1 MSDSPKPLSDTLE
14 HPLQARLLASAS
26 DRSTAGLI
34 DRAQLCE
41 RQGRTQEARALYE
54 QALSQLRTPEDASI
68 AASLLRWIGIT
79 YSVELNLDAAF
90 DCLEAALAVAEAHG
104 DEAAVGHAVNV
115 QGLLN
120 YKLGRLDEAERLYL
134 KARESAR
141 RAGEAKL
148 AAMTSQN
155 LGVIANIRGELEQ
168 ALWHY
173 EASLA
178 DYRALGLTKYICITL
193 NNLGMLYTRME
204 RWETAERAY
213 EEAIPLSQEI
223 GDVSVRVM
231 LEVNFAILW
240 LARKEFTK
248 ARQACDR
255 AAAIAEQTQHNEA
268 LGEVQKCYGVIFRE
282 TGDFAAA
289 EAAFRRAVELA
300 ERRQDLLLSAEV
312 AREFAE
318 LYRLQGR
325 NRDTLQ
331 SLNRA
336 HRLFTQLHARPDL
349 ADIDR
354 QTTRLESDFLDV
366 VRRWGESIESKDH
379 YTQGHC
385 ERVAD
390 LACGLAAEA
399 GLDQKSLFWFRIGAL
414 LHDVGKLMIPPEIL
428 NKPGRLTAEEWAM
441 IKKHPVWGVEML
453 ADIDFPWD
461 VRPIVESHHERWD
474 GGGYPHGLK
483 GEDIPLTAR
492 ILCIADVYDA
502 LTSERSY
509 KKAVSHEQALDMMRS
524 DVGGQFDPQLFPLF
538 EAVARKNGPPR
549 RSSGPF
555 ESPTDQLPAAPVPE
569 VQGELDDLTGVL
581 VRRAFLDAANST
593 LVRRRP
599 NDPASALLVIDVD
612 HFKLVNDTYGH
623 LQGDDVLKS
632 VVALLKRGVRG
643 GDVIGRYAGDEFVV
657 LLPRTTIET
666 AREVADRLRQSVE
679 RERIALRGSPSETVS
694 VTLSIGVASA
704 EQSDHVEAVFA
715 SADRALYDA
724 KRAGRNSVAVA
735 GTSSEAAQP
744 QLNLNRFVGR
754 VEELK
759 RLVRMLDTAFRGE
772 PRVVAVVGEAGVGKS
787 TLLRQLLPEVRLRG
801 GSLVMG
807 RALEADVKP
816 PYGPWAE
823 ILSSIKQRVNAPGR
837 VWRELPRLVPALA
850 EGSEPTS
857 QSTGSKYALYEEI
870 VEYVRLAAATCP
882 LVLVLDDMQWADS
895 ATWDT
900 LEHLAPQLD
909 SDHILICLT
918 IRAED
923 KSKDVMDRRRRLSRD
938 ERFSEM
944 SLQRLTRAELE
955 QWLTAASRGQ
965 ELGRELL
972 PVLYRHTEGNPFLV
986 VQVLRALVEEGDI
999 RYEGERWIWKQTSEL
1014 RLPVAVSDLM
1024 ARRLDR
1030 LSERT
1035 RAILTTAAV
1044 IGRLFDIDLALAA
1057 GAGTEDELLDA
1068 IDEALAAA
1076 VLEPSRGDADS
1087 YTFTHTLLLD
1097 AIKETANPRRLKRIH
1112 HAVGEALEQRNSNAI
1127 AELASHFDQAGV
1139 SEKAYR
1145 YAMQAGESA
1154 TSVYAHDEA
1163 AAFFTMAQ
1171 RHAATP
1177 NEKLEAFLGAAK
1189 IAEVSGRYA
1198 DAVELCN
1205 TALAQVA
1212 SDVTP
1217 RERLPLEILHQRV
1230 QSLLGKPLT
1239 QTLEAYQGLLK
1250 QAEEMQLDKERV
1262 SLLTMLSTTYGNL
1275 GDPMTAQRLA
1285 RESADL
1291 AERIGER
1298 RLLAQA
1304 LNRVG
1309 WTLFELGSEEAIVFY
1324 RRAQEICSELDDRH
1338 GYVRSQIS
1346 IGVSYSKMGNS
1357 AAAIEAF
1364 RSAVELGL
1372 QAGAPDWAGVG
1383 ALNLGVLFMWSGR
1396 FDEARQR
1403 FEEARKLFIKL
1414 KNELH
1419 RVATVYNMGHL
1430 ARDSGDPTRA
1440 LELYEEAASSARRV
1454 GQLDMEIGAIAGA
1467 GLAGLD
1473 LNRRDYAYT
1482 AARNAETMVGERF
1495 DWWFQNR
1502 ELVEALSVRVALELG
1517 RREEAEQRFRTA
1529 LAHTEPR
1536 DARCAAWIA
1545 AECAPALIA
1554 AGADIWDFVKRFSQ
1568 LAEDMGYTSLATRFR
1583 SLLARHDRSSGER
1596 RALGA

>member
-14 HPLQARLLASAS
+14 HPLQARLLASAT
-26 DRSTAGLI
+26 DRSTTALI
-34 DRAQLCE
+34 DRAQLAE

-54 QALSQLRTPEDASI
+54 QALSQLRAPDEAPI

-79 YSVELNLDAAF
+79 YGVELNLDAAF
-90 DCLEAALAVAEAHG
+90 DCLEAALAVAEALG

-120 YKLGRLDEAERLYL
+120 YRMGRLDEAERLYL

-178 DYRALGLTKYICITL
+178 DYRALGLTKYMCITL

-213 EEAIPLSQEI
+213 QEAIPLSQQI
-223 GDVSVRVM
+223 GDVGVRVI

-240 LARKEFTK
+240 IARKEFKK

-255 AAAIAEQTQHNEA
+255 ALAIAEETQHTEA
-268 LGEVQKCYGVIFRE
+268 LGEVQKCFGVIFRE
-282 TGDFAAA
+282 TGDFSAA
-289 EAAFRRAVELA
+289 EEAFRRAVELA
-300 ERRQDLLLSAEV
+300 DSRQDLLLSAEI

-390 LACGLAAEA
+390 LACGLAQEA
-399 GLDQKSLFWFRIGAL
+399 GLDHKSLFWFRIGAL

-428 NKPGRLTAEEWAM
+428 NKPGRLTAEEWVM

-474 GGGYPHGLK
+474 GAGYPHGLK
-483 GEDIPLTAR
+483 AEEIPLTAR

-509 KKAVSHEQALDMMRS
+509 KKPVSHEQALDMMRS
-524 DVGGQFDPQLFPLF
+524 DVGHQFDPQLFPLF
-538 EAVARKNGPPR
+538 ETVVRKAGPLR
-549 RSSGPF
+549 RASGMF
-555 ESPTDQLPAAPVPE
+555 ETTEPLAAAPPPE
-569 VQGELDDLTGVL
+569 LPGDLDDLTAVL
-581 VRRAFLDAANST
+581 IRRAFLDAANSA
-593 LVRRRP
+593 LVRRRA
-599 NDPASALLVIDVD
+599 NDPAAALLVIDVD

-623 LQGDDVLKS
+623 LQGDDVLKA

-657 LLPRTTIET
+657 LLPRTSIDT
-666 AREVADRLRQSVE
+666 AREVADRLRTAVE
-679 RERIALRGSPSETVS
+679 RERIALRGNPSETVS
-694 VTLSIGVASA
+694 VTLSIGVATA
-704 EQSDHVEAVFA
+704 EHADHVEAVFA
-715 SADRALYDA
+715 AADRALYEA
-724 KRAGRNSVAVA
+724 KRAGRNAVAVA
-735 GTSSEAAQP
+735 GSAAETSQP

-759 RLVRMLDTAFRGE
+759 RLVRMLDTSFRGE

-823 ILSSIKQRVNAPGR
+823 ILSSIRQRVNAPGR

-850 EGSEPTS
+850 DGAEPAP
-857 QSTGSKYALYEEI
+857 QNAGSKYALYEEI

-909 SDHILICLT
+909 ADHILICLT

-938 ERFSEM
+938 ERFSEL

-986 VQVLRALVEEGDI
+986 VQVLRALVEEGEI
-999 RYEGERWIWKQTSEL
+999 RYEGERWVWKQTSEL

-1035 RAILTTAAV
+1035 RSILTTAAV
-1044 IGRLFDIDLALAA
+1044 IGRMFDIDLALAA
-1057 GAGTEDELLDA
+1057 GSGTEDELLDA

-1076 VLEPSRGDADS
+1076 VLEPARADADS

-1097 AIKETANPRRLKRIH
+1097 AIKNTANPRRLKRIH
-1112 HAVGEALEQRNSNAI
+1112 HSVGEALEQRNSNAI
-1127 AELASHFDQAGV
+1127 AELAAHFDQAGV
-1139 SEKAYR
+1139 SDKAYR
-1145 YAMQAGESA
+1145 YAMRAGENA
-1154 TSVYAHDEA
+1154 MSVYAHDEA

-1177 NEKLEAFLGAAK
+1177 QERLDAYLGAAK
-1189 IAEVSGRYA
+1189 VAEVSGRYA
-1198 DAVELCN
+1198 EAVELCKG
-1205 TALAQVA
+1205 ALSALRD
-1212 SDVTP
+1212 DVSP
-1217 RERLPLEILHQRV
+1217 RERLPLEILYERV
-1230 QSLLGKPLT
+1230 QAFLGKPLT
-1239 QTLEAYQGLLK
+1239 QTLEAYQALLK
-1250 QAEEMQLDKERV
+1250 QAEEMGLQKERV
-1262 SLLTMLSTTYGNL
+1262 SLLTMLSTTYGSL
-1275 GDPMTAQRLA
+1275 GDPATAQRLA
-1285 RESADL
+1285 RESADM

-1298 RLLAQA
+1298 LLHAHA
-1304 LNRVG
+1304 LMRVG
-1309 WTLFELGSEEAIVFY
+1309 WTLFELGSEESIVFY
-1324 RRAQEICSELDDRH
+1324 RRAQEICSEMDDRH
-1338 GYVRSQIS
+1338 GYVRCQIS
-1346 IGVSYSKMGNS
+1346 IGVSYSKVGNTT
-1357 AAAIEAF
+1357 AAIEAF

-1396 FDEARQR
+1396 FEEARQR

-1430 ARDSGDPTRA
+1430 ARESGDPTRA
-1440 LELYEEAASSARRV
+1440 LELYEEAASSARRL

-1502 ELVEALSVRVALELG
+1502 ELVEALSVRVAMELG
-1517 RREEAEQRFRTA
+1517 RRDEAEQRFRTA

-1536 DARCAAWIA
+1536 DARCAAWLA
-1545 AECAPALIA
+1545 AECAPSLIA
-1554 AGADIWDFVKRFSQ
+1554 AGADVWDFVRRFSQ
-1568 LAEDMGYTSLATRFR
+1568 RADDMGYTALATRFR
-1583 SLLARHDRSSGER
+1583 SLLARSGRTSGER
-1596 RALGA
+1596 RAMGA

>member
-14 HPLQARLLASAS
+14 HPLQSRLLGAAT
-26 DRSTAGLI
+26 STAALI
-34 DRAQLCE
+34 DRAQLAE

-54 QALSQLRTPEDASI
+54 QALSQLRSPEEAPI

-79 YSVELNLDAAF
+79 HGVELNLDAAF
-90 DCLEAALAVAEAHG
+90 DCLEAALAVAEALG

-120 YKLGRLDEAERLYL
+120 YRMGRLDEAERLYL

-178 DYRALGLTKYICITL
+178 DYRALGLAKYICITL

-213 EEAIPLSQEI
+213 EEAIPLSQQI
-223 GDVSVRVM
+223 GDVSVRVI

-240 LARKEFTK
+240 IAKKEFSK

-255 AAAIAEQTQHNEA
+255 AFAIAEETQHTEA
-268 LGEVQKCYGVIFRE
+268 IGEIQKCYGVILRE
-282 TGDFAAA
+282 TGDFSAA
-289 EAAFRRAVELA
+289 EEAFRKAVELA
-300 ERRQDLLLSAEV
+300 DARQDLLLSAEI
-312 AREFAE
+312 AREMAE

-390 LACGLAAEA
+390 LACALAAEA

-428 NKPGRLTAEEWAM
+428 NKPGRLTAEEWVM

-474 GGGYPHGLK
+474 GAGYPHGLK
-483 GEDIPLTAR
+483 GEEIPRTAR

-524 DVGGQFDPQLFPLF
+524 DVGHQFDPELFPLF
-538 EAVARKNGPPR
+538 ETVMNRIGPIR
-549 RSSGPF
+549 RAG
-555 ESPTDQLPAAPVPE
+555 VPE
-569 VQGELDDLTGVL
+569 PPSAEPIATPTAEVAGELDDLTGVL
-581 VRRAFLDAANST
+581 VRRAFLDAANNT
-593 LVRRRP
+593 LLRRRA

-623 LQGDDVLKS
+623 LQGDDVLKA

-657 LLPRTTIET
+657 LLPRTTMDT
-666 AREVADRLRQSVE
+666 AREVADRLRGAVE
-679 RERIALRGSPSETVS
+679 RERIPLRGTPSETVS
-694 VTLSIGVASA
+694 VTLSIGVATA
-704 EQSDHVEAVFA
+704 EHADHVEAVFA
-715 SADRALYDA
+715 AADRALYEA
-724 KRAGRNSVAVA
+724 KRAGRNAVA
-735 GTSSEAAQP
+735 LAGTATEASQP

-837 VWRELPRLVPALA
+837 VWRELPRLVPALSD
-850 EGSEPTS
+850 GSEPRPES
-857 QSTGSKYALYEEI
+857 VGSKYALYEEI

-900 LEHLAPQLD
+900 LEHLVPQLD
-909 SDHILICLT
+909 QDHILICLT

-938 ERFSEM
+938 ERFSEI

-955 QWLTAASRGQ
+955 QWLAAASRGQ

-986 VQVLRALVEEGDI
+986 VQVLRALVEEGEI
-999 RYEGERWIWKQTSEL
+999 RYEGERWVWKQTSEL

-1035 RAILTTAAV
+1035 RNILTTAAV
-1044 IGRLFDIDLALAA
+1044 IGRVFDIDLALAA
-1057 GAGTEDELLDA
+1057 GAGTEDELLDV
-1068 IDEALAAA
+1068 IDEAVAAA
-1076 VLEPSRGDADS
+1076 VLEPSRADADS
-1087 YTFTHTLLLD
+1087 YSFTHTLLLD
-1097 AIKETANPRRLKRIH
+1097 AIKNTANPRRLKRIH
-1112 HAVGEALEQRNSNAI
+1112 HSVGEALEKRSSNAI
-1127 AELASHFDQAGV
+1127 AELADHFDQAGV
-1139 SEKAYR
+1139 SDKAYR

-1163 AAFFTMAQ
+1163 AGFFTMAL
-1171 RHAATP
+1171 RHAATSP
-1177 NEKLEAFLGAAK
+1177 ERLHAYLGAAK
-1189 IAEVSGRYA
+1189 VAEVSNRYA
-1198 DAVELCN
+1198 DAQDLCK
-1205 TALAQVA
+1205 TALASVMD
-1212 SDVTP
+1212 DVTP
-1217 RERLPLEILHQRV
+1217 KEKLPLLIQYERV
-1230 QSLLGKPLT
+1230 QALLGKPTT

-1250 QAEEMQLDKERV
+1250 QAEEMDMQKERV
-1262 SLLTMLSTTYGNL
+1262 TLLTMLSNTYGSL
-1275 GDPMTAQRLA
+1275 GDPATAQRLA
-1285 RESADL
+1285 RESAEM

-1298 RLLAQA
+1298 SLHAHALMRL
-1304 LNRVG
+1304 G

-1324 RRAQEICSELDDRH
+1324 RRAQEICSEIDDRH
-1338 GYVRSQIS
+1338 GYVRCQIS
-1346 IGVSYSKMGNS
+1346 IGVAYSKVGNM
-1357 AAAIEAF
+1357 AAAIDAF

-1372 QAGAPDWAGVG
+1372 QVGAPDWAGVA

-1430 ARDSGDPTRA
+1430 ARETGDPTRA
-1440 LELYEEAASSARRV
+1440 LELYEEAASSARRL
-1454 GQLDMEIGAIAGA
+1454 GQLDMEIGALAGA

-1482 AARNAETMVGERF
+1482 AARNAETMIGERF

-1502 ELVEALSVRVALELG
+1502 ELVEALSIRVALELG
-1517 RREEAEQRFRTA
+1517 RRDEAEQRFRTA

-1536 DARCAAWIA
+1536 DARCASWLA
-1545 AECAPALIA
+1545 AECAPSLTA
-1554 AGADIWDFVKRFSQ
+1554 AGADVWDFVRRFS
-1568 LAEDMGYTSLATRFR
+1568 ARADDMGYTALATRFR
-1583 SLLARHDRSSGER
+1583 SLLARHGRSSGPR
-1596 RALGA
+1596 RAMGA

>member
-14 HPLQARLLASAS
+14 HPLQSRLLSAAT
-26 DRSTAGLI
+26 STAALI
-34 DRAQLCE
+34 DRAQLAE

-54 QALSQLRTPEDASI
+54 QALTQLRTPEEAPI

-79 YSVELNLDAAF
+79 HSVELNLDAAF
-90 DCLEAALAVAEAHG
+90 DCLEAALAVAEALG

-120 YKLGRLDEAERLYL
+120 YKMGRLDEAERLYL

-223 GDVSVRVM
+223 GDVGVRVI

-240 LARKEFTK
+240 IARKEFPK

-255 AAAIAEQTQHNEA
+255 AFAIAEETQHTEA
-268 LGEVQKCYGVIFRE
+268 IGEVQKCYGVIFRE
-282 TGDFAAA
+282 TGDFSAA
-289 EAAFRRAVELA
+289 EDAFRNAVNLA
-300 ERRQDLLLSAEV
+300 DTRQDLLLSAEI
-312 AREFAE
+312 ARELAE

-390 LACGLAAEA
+390 LACALAAEA

-428 NKPGRLTAEEWAM
+428 NKPGRLTTEEWVM

-474 GGGYPHGLK
+474 GTGYPHGLK
-483 GEDIPLTAR
+483 GEDIPRTAR

-524 DVGGQFDPQLFPLF
+524 DVGGQFDPELFPLF
-538 EAVARKNGPPR
+538 ETVMSRLGPIR
-549 RSSGPF
+549 RGLREPASAEQITPPAPAEVSG
-555 ESPTDQLPAAPVPE
+555 EM
-569 VQGELDDLTGVL
+569 DDLTGVL
-581 VRRAFLDAANST
+581 VRRAFLDAANNT
-593 LVRRRP
+593 LIRRRTT
-599 NDPASALLVIDVD
+599 DPASALLVIDVD

-623 LQGDDVLKS
+623 LQGDDVLKA
-632 VVALLKRGVRG
+632 VVSLLKRGVRN
-643 GDVIGRYAGDEFVV
+643 GDVLGRYAGDEFVV
-657 LLPRTTIET
+657 LLPRTTMDT
-666 AREVADRLRQSVE
+666 AREVADRLRVAVE
-679 RERIALRGSPSETVS
+679 RERVPLRGTPSETVS
-694 VTLSIGVASA
+694 VTLSIGVATA
-704 EQSDHVEAVFA
+704 EHADHIEAVFA
-715 SADRALYDA
+715 AADRALYEA
-724 KRAGRNSVAVA
+724 KRAGRNAVA
-735 GTSSEAAQP
+735 LAGTATEASQP

-823 ILSSIKQRVNAPGR
+823 ILSAIKQRVNAPGR
-837 VWRELPRLVPALA
+837 VWRELPRLVPALSD
-850 EGSEPTS
+850 GSEPRPES
-857 QSTGSKYALYEEI
+857 VGSKYALYEEI

-900 LEHLAPQLD
+900 LEHLVPQLD
-909 SDHILICLT
+909 QDHILICLT

-938 ERFSEM
+938 ERFGEI
-944 SLQRLTRAELE
+944 SLPRLTRAELE
-955 QWLTAASRGQ
+955 QWLAAASRGQ

-986 VQVLRALVEEGDI
+986 VQVLRALVEEGEI

-1035 RAILTTAAV
+1035 RNILTTAAV

-1057 GAGTEDELLDA
+1057 GAGTEDELLDV
-1068 IDEALAAA
+1068 IDEAVAAA
-1076 VLEPSRGDADS
+1076 VLEPSRSDADS
-1087 YTFTHTLLLD
+1087 YAFTHTLLLD
-1097 AIKETANPRRLKRIH
+1097 AIKNTANPRRLKRIH
-1112 HAVGEALEQRNSNAI
+1112 HSVGEALENRNSNAI
-1127 AELASHFDQAGV
+1127 AELAGHFDQAGV
-1139 SEKAYR
+1139 SDKAYR
-1145 YAMQAGESA
+1145 YAMQAGASA
-1154 TSVYAHDEA
+1154 TNVYAHDEA

-1171 RHAATP
+1171 RNAATAR
-1177 NEKLEAFLGAAK
+1177 ERLDAFIGAAK
-1189 IAEVSGRYA
+1189 VAEVSNRYA
-1198 DAVELCN
+1198 EAMEICK
-1205 TALAQVA
+1205 TALASVQD
-1212 SDVTP
+1212 DVTP
-1217 RERLPLEILHQRV
+1217 KEKLPLLILFERV
-1230 QSLLGKPLT
+1230 QALLGKPLT
-1239 QTLEAYQGLLK
+1239 QTLEAYQSLLK
-1250 QAEEMQLDKERV
+1250 RAEEMDMQKERV

-1275 GDPMTAQRLA
+1275 GDPATAQRLA
-1285 RESADL
+1285 RESAEM

-1298 RLLAQA
+1298 LLHAHALMRL
-1304 LNRVG
+1304 G

-1324 RRAQEICSELDDRH
+1324 RRAQEICSEIDDRH
-1338 GYVRSQIS
+1338 GYVRCQIS
-1346 IGVSYSKMGNS
+1346 IGVSYSKVGNM

-1372 QAGAPDWAGVG
+1372 QAGAPDWAGVA

-1430 ARDSGDPTRA
+1430 ARETGDPTRA
-1440 LELYEEAASSARRV
+1440 LELYEEAASSARRL
-1454 GQLDMEIGAIAGA
+1454 GQLDMEIGALAGA

-1482 AARNAETMVGERF
+1482 AARNAETMVGDRF

-1517 RREEAEQRFRTA
+1517 RRDEAEQRFRTA

-1536 DARCAAWIA
+1536 DARCASWLA

-1554 AGADIWDFVKRFSQ
+1554 AGADVWEFVRRFSNR
-1568 LAEDMGYTSLATRFR
+1568 ADDMGYTAQAARFR
-1583 SLLARHDRSSGER
+1583 SLLARHGRSSGPL
-1596 RALGA
+1596 RAMGA

>member
-1 MSDSPKPLSDTLE
+1 MSDSLKPLSDTLE
-14 HPLQARLLASAS
+14 HPLQTRLLGAAT
-26 DRSTAGLI
+26 STAALI
-34 DRAQLCE
+34 DRAQLAE

-54 QALSQLRTPEDASI
+54 QALSQLRSPEEAPI

-79 YSVELNLDAAF
+79 HSVELNLDAAF
-90 DCLEAALAVAEAHG
+90 DCLEAALAVAEALG

-120 YKLGRLDEAERLYL
+120 YKMGRLEEAERLYL

-193 NNLGMLYTRME
+193 SNLGLLYTRME

-213 EEAIPLSQEI
+213 EEAIPLSHEI
-223 GDVSVRVM
+223 GDVGVRVL
-231 LEVNFAILW
+231 LEVNFAALW
-240 LARKEFTK
+240 IARKEFPK

-255 AAAIAEQTQHNEA
+255 ALAIAEETQHTEG

-282 TGDFAAA
+282 TGDFSAA
-289 EAAFRRAVELA
+289 EDAFRNAVNLA
-300 ERRQDLLLSAEV
+300 DTRQDLLLSAEI
-312 AREFAE
+312 ARELAE

-390 LACGLAAEA
+390 LACALAAEA

-428 NKPGRLTAEEWAM
+428 NKPGRLTTEEWVM

-474 GGGYPHGLK
+474 GTGYPHGLK
-483 GEDIPLTAR
+483 GEDIPRTAR
-492 ILCIADVYDA
+492 ILCVADVYDA

-524 DVGGQFDPQLFPLF
+524 DVGGQFDPELFPLF
-538 EAVARKNGPPR
+538 EAVMSRLGPLR
-549 RSSGPF
+549 RGLSEP
-555 ESPTDQLPAAPVPE
+555 PAASEQLTASASE
-569 VQGELDDLTGVL
+569 VAGEQDDLTGVL
-581 VRRAFLDAANST
+581 VRRAFLDAANNT
-593 LVRRRP
+593 LVRRRAA
-599 NDPASALLVIDVD
+599 DPASALLVIDVD

-623 LQGDDVLKS
+623 LQGDDVLKA
-632 VVALLKRGVRG
+632 VVSLLKRGVRN

-657 LLPRTTIET
+657 LLPRTTMDT
-666 AREVADRLRQSVE
+666 AREVADRLRVAVE
-679 RERIALRGSPSETVS
+679 RERVPLRGSPSETVS
-694 VTLSIGVASA
+694 VTLSIGVATA
-704 EQSDHVEAVFA
+704 EHADHIEAVFA
-715 SADRALYDA
+715 AADRALYEA
-724 KRAGRNSVAVA
+724 KRAGRNAVA
-735 GTSSEAAQP
+735 LAGTATEASQP

-823 ILSSIKQRVNAPGR
+823 ILSNIKQRVNAPGR
-837 VWRELPRLVPALA
+837 VWRELPRLVPALSD
-850 EGSEPTS
+850 GSEPRPENV
-857 QSTGSKYALYEEI
+857 GSKYALYEEI

-900 LEHLAPQLD
+900 LEHLVPQLD
-909 SDHILICLT
+909 QDHILICLT

-938 ERFSEM
+938 ERFGEI

-955 QWLTAASRGQ
+955 QWLAAASRGQ

-986 VQVLRALVEEGDI
+986 VQVLRALVEEGEI

-1035 RAILTTAAV
+1035 RNILTTAAV
-1044 IGRLFDIDLALAA
+1044 IGRVFDIDLALAA
-1057 GAGTEDELLDA
+1057 GAGTEDELLDV
-1068 IDEALAAA
+1068 IDEAVAAA
-1076 VLEPSRGDADS
+1076 VLEPSRSDADS
-1087 YTFTHTLLLD
+1087 YAFTHTLLLD
-1097 AIKETANPRRLKRIH
+1097 AIKNTANPRRLKRIH
-1112 HAVGEALEQRNSNAI
+1112 HSVGDALEKRNSNAI
-1127 AELASHFDQAGV
+1127 AELAAHFDQAGV
-1139 SEKAYR
+1139 SDKAYR
-1145 YAMQAGESA
+1145 YAMQAGQGA

-1171 RHAATP
+1171 RHAATAT
-1177 NEKLEAFLGAAK
+1177 ERLQGYLGAAK
-1189 IAEVSGRYA
+1189 VAEVSGRYA
-1198 DAVELCN
+1198 EAVELCKA
-1205 TALAQVA
+1205 ALASVQ
-1212 SDVTP
+1212 DEVTQK
-1217 RERLPLEILHQRV
+1217 EKLPLLILYERV
-1230 QSLLGKPLT
+1230 QAFLGKPLT
-1239 QTLEAYQGLLK
+1239 QTLEAYQSLLK
-1250 QAEEMQLDKERV
+1250 RAEEMDLQKERV
-1262 SLLTMLSTTYGNL
+1262 SLLTMLSTTYGSL
-1275 GDPMTAQRLA
+1275 GDPATAQRLA
-1285 RESADL
+1285 RESAEM

-1298 RLLAQA
+1298 LLHAHALMRL
-1304 LNRVG
+1304 G

-1324 RRAQEICSELDDRH
+1324 RRAQEICSEIDDRH
-1338 GYVRSQIS
+1338 GYVRCQIS
-1346 IGVSYSKMGNS
+1346 IGVSYSKVGNT
-1357 AAAIEAF
+1357 AAAIDAF

-1372 QAGAPDWAGVG
+1372 QAGAPDWAGVA

-1403 FEEARKLFIKL
+1403 FDEARKLFIKL

-1419 RVATVYNMGHL
+1419 RVATIYNMGHL
-1430 ARDSGDPTRA
+1430 ARESGDPTRA
-1440 LELYEEAASSARRV
+1440 LELYEEAASSARRL
-1454 GQLDMEIGAIAGA
+1454 GQLDMEIGALAGA

-1517 RREEAEQRFRTA
+1517 RRDEAEQRFRTA

-1536 DARCAAWIA
+1536 DARCAAWLA
-1545 AECAPALIA
+1545 AECAPSLIA
-1554 AGADIWDFVKRFSQ
+1554 AGADVWDFVRRFSGR
-1568 LAEDMGYTSLATRFR
+1568 ADDMGYTALATRFR
-1583 SLLARHDRSSGER
+1583 SLLARHGRTSGPL
-1596 RALGA
+1596 RAMGA

>member
-1 MSDSPKPLSDTLE
+1 MSDPANRFSDTLE
-14 HPLQARLLASAS
+14 QPLPSRLLSATT
-26 DRSTAGLI
+26 DRSTGALI
-34 DRAQLCE
+34 DQAQLAE

-54 QALSQLRTPEDASI
+54 QALSQLRSPEEAPI
-68 AASLLRWIGIT
+68 AASLLRWIGLT
-79 YSVELNLDAAF
+79 YSTELNLDAAF
-90 DCLEAALAVAEAHG
+90 DCLEAALAVAEALG

-115 QGLLN
+115 QASVY
-120 YKLGRLDEAERLYL
+120 YKMGRLDEAERLYM

-155 LGVIANIRGELEQ
+155 LGVLANIRGELEQ

-193 NNLGMLYTRME
+193 NNLGLLYTRME

-223 GDVSVRVM
+223 GDVGVRVL
-231 LEVNFAILW
+231 LEVNLAALW
-240 LARKEFTK
+240 LARKDYAN
-248 ARQACDR
+248 ARAACDR
-255 AAAIAEQTQHNEA
+255 ALAIAEETQHTEA
-268 LGEVQKCYGVIFRE
+268 LGEVQKCFGVIFRE
-282 TGDFAAA
+282 TGDFGGA
-289 EAAFRRAVELA
+289 EEAFRIAVDRADE
-300 ERRQDLLLSAEV
+300 RQDLLLSAEI
-312 AREFAE
+312 AREMAE

-354 QTTRLESDFLDV
+354 QMTRLESDFLDV

-390 LACGLAAEA
+390 LACALAAEA

-428 NKPGRLTAEEWAM
+428 NKPGRLTVEEWAM

-474 GGGYPHGLK
+474 GAGYPHGLK
-483 GEDIPLTAR
+483 AEEIPLTAR

-538 EAVARKNGPPR
+538 EANMRRLGPPR
-549 RSSGPF
+549 RTLAS
-555 ESPTDQLPAAPVPE
+555 EPANEHAQVVHAPE
-569 VQGELDDLTGVL
+569 VAGELDDLTGVL
-581 VRRAFLDAANST
+581 VRRAFLEVANSA
-593 LVRRRP
+593 LLRRRP
-599 NDPASALLVIDVD
+599 NDPSAALLVIDVD

-623 LQGDDVLKS
+623 LQGDDVLRA
-632 VVALLKRGVRG
+632 VVGLLKRGVRG
-643 GDVIGRYAGDEFVV
+643 GDVLGRYAGDEFVV
-657 LLPRTTIET
+657 LLPRTPMET
-666 AREVADRLRQSVE
+666 AREVAERLRGSVE
-679 RERIALRGSPSETVS
+679 KERIALRGQATETVS
-694 VTLSIGVASA
+694 VTLSIGVATA
-704 EQSDHVEAVFA
+704 EHADHVEAVFA
-715 SADRALYDA
+715 AADRALYEA
-724 KRAGRNSVAVA
+724 KRAGRNSVAIA
-735 GTSSEAAQP
+735 GASPEAARP

-823 ILSSIKQRVNAPGR
+823 ILGAIMQRVNAPGR
-837 VWRELPRLVPALA
+837 VWRELPRLVPSLA
-850 EGSEPTS
+850 EGTEPAPERA
-857 QSTGSKYALYEEI
+857 GSKYALYEEI

-882 LVLVLDDMQWADS
+882 MVIVLDDMQWADS

-900 LEHLAPQLD
+900 LEHLVPQLD

-938 ERFSEM
+938 ERFGEI

-986 VQVLRALVEEGDI
+986 VQVLRALVEEGEI
-999 RYEGERWIWKQTSEL
+999 RYEGERWTWRQTSEL

-1030 LSERT
+1030 LSEQT
-1035 RAILTTAAV
+1035 RNILTTAAV
-1044 IGRLFDIDLALAA
+1044 IGRTFDIDLAIAA
-1057 GAGTEDELLDA
+1057 GAGGEDELLDA

-1076 VLEPSRGDADS
+1076 VLEPSRSDADHYS
-1087 YTFTHTLLLD
+1087 FAHTLLLD
-1097 AIKETANPRRLKRIH
+1097 AIKDTANPRRLKRIH
-1112 HAVGEALEQRNSNAI
+1112 HSVGEAMEKRGSGAI
-1127 AELASHFDQAGV
+1127 AELAAHFDQAGV
-1139 SEKAYR
+1139 SDKAYR

-1154 TSVYAHDEA
+1154 TSVYAQDEA

-1171 RHAATP
+1171 RHAATAS
-1177 NEKLEAFLGAAK
+1177 ERLEAILGAAK
-1189 IAEVSGRYA
+1189 VAEVSGRYA
-1198 DAVELCN
+1198 DAVELCRS
-1205 TALAQVA
+1205 ALSAVGEEA
-1212 SDVTP
+1212 P
-1217 RERLPLEILHQRV
+1217 IRERIPILILYERV
-1230 QSLLGKPLT
+1230 QAFLGKPLT

-1250 QAEEMQLDKERV
+1250 QSEELGLEKERV
-1262 SLLTMLSTTYGNL
+1262 SLLTMMSLTYGSL
-1275 GDPMTAQRLA
+1275 GDPATAQRLA
-1285 RESADL
+1285 RESAEM
-1291 AERIGER
+1291 AERLGER
-1298 RLLAQA
+1298 RLLAHA
-1304 LNRVG
+1304 LMRVG
-1309 WTLFELGSEEAIVFY
+1309 WTLFEVGSEEAIVFY
-1324 RRAQEICSELDDRH
+1324 RRAQEIFSEMDDRH
-1338 GYVRSQIS
+1338 GYVRCQIN
-1346 IGVSYSKMGNS
+1346 IGISYSKIGKTTG
-1357 AAAIEAF
+1357 AIEAF
-1364 RSAVELGL
+1364 RSAVELGRE
-1372 QAGAPDWAGVG
+1372 AGAPDWAGVS

-1396 FDEARQR
+1396 FDEARER
-1403 FEEARKLFIKL
+1403 FEEARRLFIKL

-1419 RVATVYNMGHL
+1419 RVGTVYNMGHL
-1430 ARDSGDPTRA
+1430 ARESGDPTRA
-1440 LELYEEAASSARRV
+1440 LELYEEAASSARRL
-1454 GQLDMEIGAIAGA
+1454 GQLDMEIGALAGA

-1473 LNRRDYAYT
+1473 LGRRDYAYT
-1482 AARNAETMVGERF
+1482 AARNAETMIGVRF
-1495 DWWFQNR
+1495 DWWFQGR
-1502 ELVEALSVRVALELG
+1502 ELVEALSVRVALELE
-1517 RREEAEQRFRTA
+1517 RKEEAEARFRTA
-1529 LAHTEPR
+1529 VAHTEPR
-1536 DARCAAWIA
+1536 DSRSAAWLV

-1554 AGADIWDFVKRFSQ
+1554 AGADVWDFVTRFSHRADEMAYAG
-1568 LAEDMGYTSLATRFR
+1568 LAGRFR
-1583 SLLARHDRSSGER
+1583 ALFAGNGRGSGPH
-1596 RALGA
+1596 RALSA

>member
-1 MSDSPKPLSDTLE
+1 MSDTPKRFSDTLE
-14 HPLQARLLASAS
+14 HPLATRLLSGAA
-26 DRSTAGLI
+26 DRSTGALI
-34 DRAQLCE
+34 DRAQIAE

-54 QALSQLRTPEDASI
+54 QALVQLRSREEAPI

-79 YSVELNLDAAF
+79 YSTELNLEAAF
-90 DCLEAALAVAEAHG
+90 DCLEAALAVAEALG
-104 DEAAVGHAVNV
+104 DEAAIGHAVNV
-115 QGLLN
+115 QALLF
-120 YKLGRLDEAERLYL
+120 YRMGRLDEAERLYL

-193 NNLGMLYTRME
+193 NNLGLLYTRME

-223 GDVSVRVM
+223 GDVGVRVL
-231 LEVNFAILW
+231 LEVNYAALW
-240 LARKEFTK
+240 IARKEYPK
-248 ARQACDR
+248 ARLACDR
-255 AAAIAEQTQHNEA
+255 ALAISQETQHSEG
-268 LGEVQKCYGVIFRE
+268 LGEVQKCFGVIFRE
-282 TGDFAAA
+282 TGDFGAA
-289 EAAFRRAVELA
+289 EEAFRRAVELA
-300 ERRQDLLLSAEV
+300 EERQDLLLSAEI
-312 AREFAE
+312 ARERAE

-331 SLNRA
+331 CLNRA

-354 QTTRLESDFLDV
+354 QMTRLEGDFLDV

-390 LACGLAAEA
+390 LACALAAEA

-441 IKKHPVWGVEML
+441 IKRHPVWGVEML

-483 GEDIPLTAR
+483 REEIPLTAR

-509 KKAVSHEQALDMMRS
+509 RKPVSHDQALDMMRS
-524 DVGGQFDPQLFPLF
+524 DVGGQFDPSLFPQF
-538 EAVARKNGPPR
+538 EAVMHRLGPPR
-549 RSSGPF
+549 RTLAGASAS
-555 ESPTDQLPAAPVPE
+555 EPASAAHTSEGAV
-569 VQGELDDLTGVL
+569 ELDDLTGVL
-581 VRRAFLDAANST
+581 VRRAFLDVANSA
-593 LVRRRP
+593 LLRRRP
-599 NDPASALLVIDVD
+599 NDPAAALLVIDVD

-623 LQGDDVLKS
+623 LQGDDVLRA
-632 VVALLKRGVRG
+632 VVGLLTGGVRG

-657 LLPRTTIET
+657 LLPRTTMDT
-666 AREVADRLRQSVE
+666 AREVAERLRVSVE
-679 RERIALRGSPSETVS
+679 KERISLRGQPSETVS
-694 VTLSIGVASA
+694 VTLSIGVATA
-704 EQSDHVEAVFA
+704 EHADHIEAVFA
-715 SADRALYDA
+715 AADRALYEA

-735 GTSSEAAQP
+735 GASAETTRP

-759 RLVRMLDTAFRGE
+759 RLVRMLDTSFRGE

-801 GSLVMG
+801 GTLVMG

-823 ILSSIKQRVNAPGR
+823 ILGAMRQRVNAPGR
-837 VWRELPRLVPALA
+837 VWRELPRLVPALGEGNA
-850 EGSEPTS
+850 ELPSERA
-857 QSTGSKYALYEEI
+857 GSKYALYEEI

-882 LVLVLDDMQWADS
+882 LVIVLDDMQWADS

-900 LEHLAPQLD
+900 LEHLVPQLD
-909 SDHILICLT
+909 ADHILICLT

-938 ERFSEM
+938 ERFSEI

-986 VQVLRALVEEGDI
+986 VQVLRALVEEGEI
-999 RYEGERWIWKQTSEL
+999 RYEGERWTWRQTSEL

-1030 LSERT
+1030 LSEQT
-1035 RAILTTAAV
+1035 RNILTTAAV
-1044 IGRLFDIDLALAA
+1044 IGRTFDIDLAIAA
-1057 GAGTEDELLDA
+1057 GAGSEDELLDA
-1068 IDEALAAA
+1068 IDEALASA
-1076 VLEPSRGDADS
+1076 VLEPSRSDADHYS
-1087 YTFTHTLLLD
+1087 FAHTLLLD
-1097 AIKETANPRRLKRIH
+1097 AIKNTANPRRLKRIH
-1112 HAVGEALEQRNSNAI
+1112 HAVGEALEKRSSSAI
-1127 AELASHFDQAGV
+1127 AELAAHFDQAGV
-1139 SEKAYR
+1139 SDKAYR

-1154 TSVYAHDEA
+1154 TSVYAQDEA
-1163 AAFFTMAQ
+1163 SAFFTMAQ

-1177 NEKLEAFLGAAK
+1177 TERLEALFGAAK
-1189 IAEVSGRYA
+1189 VAEVSGRYA
-1198 DAVELCN
+1198 EALELCK
-1205 TALAQVA
+1205 TAMSTAGA
-1212 SDVTP
+1212 ETP
-1217 RERLPLEILHQRV
+1217 SRERLPIQILHERV
-1230 QSLLGKPLT
+1230 QGFLGKPLT
-1239 QTLEAYQGLLK
+1239 QVLEAYQGLLK
-1250 QAEEMQLDKERV
+1250 QAEELGLEKERV
-1262 SLLTMLSTTYGNL
+1262 SLLTMLSLTYGSL
-1275 GDPMTAQRLA
+1275 GDPATAQRLA
-1285 RESADL
+1285 RESAEM
-1291 AERIGER
+1291 AERINDR
-1298 RLLAQA
+1298 RLLAHA
-1304 LNRVG
+1304 LTRLG
-1309 WTLFELGSEEAIVFY
+1309 WTLFEVGSEEAIAYY
-1324 RRAQEICSELDDRH
+1324 RRAQDLFREMDDRH
-1338 GYVRSQIS
+1338 GYVRCQINVG
-1346 IGVSYSKMGNS
+1346 IAYSKVGKT

-1364 RSAVELGL
+1364 RSAVELGRE
-1372 QAGAPDWAGVG
+1372 AGAPDWAGVS
-1383 ALNLGVLFMWSGR
+1383 ALNLGVLFMWSGH
-1396 FDEARQR
+1396 FDEARER
-1403 FEEARKLFIKL
+1403 FEEARKLFVKL
-1414 KNELH
+1414 KNEPH

-1430 ARDSGDPTRA
+1430 ARESGDPTRA
-1440 LELYEEAASSARRV
+1440 LELYEEAASSARRL
-1454 GQLDMEIGAIAGA
+1454 GQLDMEIGALAGA

-1473 LNRRDYAYT
+1473 LGRRDYAYT
-1482 AARNAETMVGERF
+1482 AARNAETMIGERF
-1495 DWWFQNR
+1495 DWWFQGR
-1502 ELVEALSVRVALELG
+1502 EVVEALSIRVAMELG
-1517 RREEAEQRFRTA
+1517 RTAEAEQRFRTA

-1536 DARCAAWIA
+1536 DARSAAWLA
-1545 AECAPALIA
+1545 AECAASLISG
-1554 AGADIWDFVKRFSQ
+1554 GADVWDFVTRFSHRADEMAYGG
-1568 LAEDMGYTSLATRFR
+1568 LAARFR
-1583 SLLARHDRSSGER
+1583 SIVAKRPSGPR
-1596 RALGA
+1596 RASA

>member
-14 HPLQARLLASAS
+14 HPLQSRLLAAAT
-26 DRSTAGLI
+26 STAALI
-34 DRAQLCE
+34 DRAQLAE
-41 RQGRTQEARALYE
+41 RQGRTPEARTLYE
-54 QALSQLRTPEDASI
+54 QALSQLRSPEEAPI

-79 YSVELNLDAAF
+79 YGVELNLDAAF
-90 DCLEAALAVAEAHG
+90 DCLEAALAVAEALG

-120 YKLGRLDEAERLYL
+120 YKMGRLDEAERLYL

-178 DYRALGLTKYICITL
+178 DYRALGLAKYICITL

-213 EEAIPLSQEI
+213 EEAIPLSLQI
-223 GDVSVRVM
+223 GDVGVRII

-240 LARKEFTK
+240 IARKEFAK

-255 AAAIAEQTQHNEA
+255 ALTISEESRHSEAI
-268 LGEVQKCYGVIFRE
+268 GEVQKCYGVIFRE

-289 EAAFRRAVELA
+289 EDAFRNAVELA
-300 ERRQDLLLSAEV
+300 DARQDLLLSAEI
-312 AREFAE
+312 ARELAE

-385 ERVAD
+385 ERVAG
-390 LACGLAAEA
+390 LACALAAEA

-428 NKPGRLTAEEWAM
+428 NKPGRLTAEEWVM
-441 IKKHPVWGVEML
+441 IKRHPVWGVEML

-474 GGGYPHGLK
+474 GAGYPHGLK
-483 GEDIPLTAR
+483 GEDIPRTAR

-524 DVGGQFDPQLFPLF
+524 DVGHQFDPELFPLF
-538 EAVARKNGPPR
+538 EAVMSRMGPPR
-549 RSSGPF
+549 RGLSEPPSA
-555 ESPTDQLPAAPVPE
+555 EHTAPTTPTEVP
-569 VQGELDDLTGVL
+569 GELDDLTGVL
-581 VRRAFLDAANST
+581 IRRAFLDAANTT
-593 LVRRRP
+593 LLRRRSS
-599 NDPASALLVIDVD
+599 DPASALLVIDVD

-623 LQGDDVLKS
+623 LQGDDVLKA
-632 VVALLKRGVRG
+632 VVALLKRGVRA

-657 LLPRTTIET
+657 LLPRTTMDT
-666 AREVADRLRQSVE
+666 AREVADRLRVAVE
-679 RERIALRGSPSETVS
+679 RERVPLRGTPSETVS
-694 VTLSIGVASA
+694 VTLSIGVATA
-704 EQSDHVEAVFA
+704 EHADHIEAVFA
-715 SADRALYDA
+715 AADRALYEA
-724 KRAGRNSVAVA
+724 KRAGRNAVA
-735 GTSSEAAQP
+735 LAGAATEASQP

-759 RLVRMLDTAFRGE
+759 RLVRMLDTSFRGE

-823 ILSSIKQRVNAPGR
+823 ILSAIKQRVNAPGR
-837 VWRELPRLVPALA
+837 VWRELPRLVPALSD
-850 EGSEPTS
+850 GSDPRPENV
-857 QSTGSKYALYEEI
+857 GSKYALYEEI

-900 LEHLAPQLD
+900 LEHLVPQLD
-909 SDHILICLT
+909 QDHILICLT

-938 ERFSEM
+938 ERFSEL

-955 QWLTAASRGQ
+955 QWLAAASRGQ

-986 VQVLRALVEEGDI
+986 VQVLRALVEEGEI
-999 RYEGERWIWKQTSEL
+999 RYEGERWVWKQTSEL

-1030 LSERT
+1030 LSEGT
-1035 RAILTTAAV
+1035 RNILTTAAV
-1044 IGRLFDIDLALAA
+1044 IGRVFDVDLALAA
-1057 GAGTEDELLDA
+1057 GAGTEDELLDV
-1068 IDEALAAA
+1068 IDEAVAAA

-1087 YTFTHTLLLD
+1087 YVFTHTLLLD
-1097 AIKETANPRRLKRIH
+1097 AIKNTANPRRLKRIH
-1112 HAVGEALEQRNSNAI
+1112 HAVGEALEKRNSNAI
-1127 AELASHFDQAGV
+1127 AELADHFDQAAV
-1139 SEKAYR
+1139 SDKAYR
-1145 YAMQAGESA
+1145 YAMQAGAGA
-1154 TSVYAHDEA
+1154 TNVYAHDEA
-1163 AAFFTMAQ
+1163 AAFFTMAL
-1171 RHAATP
+1171 RHAAAP
-1177 NEKLEAFLGAAK
+1177 QQKLDAYVGAVK
-1189 IAEVSGRYA
+1189 VAEISGRYA
-1198 DAVELCN
+1198 DGVELCKG
-1205 TALAQVA
+1205 ALNAVGQEL
-1212 SDVTP
+1212 SDK
-1217 RERLPLEILHQRV
+1217 EMLPLLILHERAQAF
-1230 QSLLGKPLT
+1230 LGKPLT
-1239 QTLEAYQGLLK
+1239 QTLEAYQSLLK
-1250 QAEEMQLDKERV
+1250 RAEELDLQKERV
-1262 SLLTMLSTTYGNL
+1262 SLLTMLSTTYGSL
-1275 GDPMTAQRLA
+1275 GDPATAQRLA
-1285 RESADL
+1285 RESAEM

-1298 RLLAQA
+1298 LLHAHALMRL
-1304 LNRVG
+1304 G

-1324 RRAQEICSELDDRH
+1324 RRAQEISSEIDDRH
-1338 GYVRSQIS
+1338 GYVRCQIS
-1346 IGVSYSKMGNS
+1346 IGVSYSKVGNT
-1357 AAAIEAF
+1357 AAAIDAF
-1364 RSAVELGL
+1364 RSAVELSL
-1372 QAGAPDWAGVG
+1372 QAGAPDWAGVA

-1396 FDEARQR
+1396 FEEARQR
-1403 FEEARKLFIKL
+1403 FDEARKLFIKL

-1430 ARDSGDPTRA
+1430 ARETGDPTRA
-1440 LELYEEAASSARRV
+1440 LELYEEAASSARRL

-1517 RREEAEQRFRTA
+1517 RRDEAEQRFRTA

-1536 DARCAAWIA
+1536 DARCAAWLA
-1545 AECAPALIA
+1545 AECAPSLIS
-1554 AGADIWDFVKRFSQ
+1554 AGADVWDFVRRFSGR
-1568 LAEDMGYTSLATRFR
+1568 AEDMGYTALATRFR
-1583 SLLARHDRSSGER
+1583 SLLARNDRSSGPS

>member
-1 MSDSPKPLSDTLE
+1 MSDSPKPLSDTSE
-14 HPLQARLLASAS
+14 HPLQSRLLSSAT
-26 DRSTAGLI
+26 STAALI
-34 DRAQLCE
+34 DRAQLAE

-54 QALSQLRTPEDASI
+54 QALSQLRCAEEAPI

-79 YSVELNLDAAF
+79 HGVELNLDAAF
-90 DCLEAALAVAEAHG
+90 DCLEAALAVAEALG

-120 YKLGRLDEAERLYL
+120 YKMGRLDEAERLYL

-213 EEAIPLSQEI
+213 EEAIPLSQQI
-223 GDVSVRVM
+223 GDVGVRVI

-240 LARKEFTK
+240 IAKKEFAK

-255 AAAIAEQTQHNEA
+255 GLAISEETRHNEA
-268 LGEVQKCYGVIFRE
+268 IGEIQKCYGVIFRE
-282 TGDFAAA
+282 TGDFSAA
-289 EAAFRRAVELA
+289 EEAFRNAVDLA
-300 ERRQDLLLSAEV
+300 DARQDLLLSAEI
-312 AREFAE
+312 ARELAE

-390 LACGLAAEA
+390 LACALAAEA

-428 NKPGRLTAEEWAM
+428 NKPGRLTAEEWVM
-441 IKKHPVWGVEML
+441 IKRHPVWGVEML

-474 GGGYPHGLK
+474 GAGYPHGLK
-483 GEDIPLTAR
+483 GEEIPRTAR
-492 ILCIADVYDA
+492 ILCVADVYDA

-524 DVGGQFDPQLFPLF
+524 DVGHQFDPELFPLF
-538 EAVARKNGPPR
+538 EAVMSRMGPPR
-549 RSSGPF
+549 RGLSEPPSA
-555 ESPTDQLPAAPVPE
+555 EQTAQTTPTDVP
-569 VQGELDDLTGVL
+569 GELDDLTSVL
-581 VRRAFLDAANST
+581 VRRAFLDAANT
-593 LVRRRP
+593 ALLRRRG

-623 LQGDDVLKS
+623 LQGDDVLKA
-632 VVALLKRGVRG
+632 VVALLKRGVRA

-657 LLPRTTIET
+657 LLPRTTMET
-666 AREVADRLRQSVE
+666 AREVADRLRAAVE
-679 RERIALRGSPSETVS
+679 RERVPLRGTPSETVS
-694 VTLSIGVASA
+694 VTLSIGVATA
-704 EQSDHVEAVFA
+704 EHADHVEAVFA
-715 SADRALYDA
+715 AADRALYEA
-724 KRAGRNSVAVA
+724 KRAGRNAVA
-735 GTSSEAAQP
+735 LAGTAPEASQP

-759 RLVRMLDTAFRGE
+759 RLVRMLDTSFRGE

-823 ILSSIKQRVNAPGR
+823 ILSAIKQRVNAPGR
-837 VWRELPRLVPALA
+837 VWRELPRLVPALSD
-850 EGSEPTS
+850 GSEPRPENI
-857 QSTGSKYALYEEI
+857 GSKYALYEEI

-900 LEHLAPQLD
+900 LEHLVPQLD
-909 SDHILICLT
+909 QDHILICLT

-938 ERFSEM
+938 ERFSEL

-955 QWLTAASRGQ
+955 QWLAAASRGQ

-986 VQVLRALVEEGDI
+986 VQVLRALVEEGEI

-1035 RAILTTAAV
+1035 RNILTTAAV
-1044 IGRLFDIDLALAA
+1044 IGRVFDIDLALAA
-1057 GAGTEDELLDA
+1057 GAGSEDELLDV
-1068 IDEALAAA
+1068 IDEAVAAA

-1087 YTFTHTLLLD
+1087 YAFTHTLLLD
-1097 AIKETANPRRLKRIH
+1097 AIKNTANPRRLKRIH
-1112 HAVGEALEQRNSNAI
+1112 HAVGEALEKRNSNAI
-1127 AELASHFDQAGV
+1127 AELAGHFDQAGV
-1139 SEKAYR
+1139 SDKAYR

-1154 TSVYAHDEA
+1154 TNVYAHDEA
-1163 AAFFTMAQ
+1163 AAFFTMAL

-1177 NEKLEAFLGAAK
+1177 QQKLDAYLGAAK
-1189 IAEVSGRYA
+1189 VAEVSGRYA
-1198 DAVELCN
+1198 EGVELCK
-1205 TALAQVA
+1205 TAINSVGEEL
-1212 SDVTP
+1212 T
-1217 RERLPLEILHQRV
+1217 EKEKLPLLILYERAQAF
-1230 QSLLGKPLT
+1230 LGKPLT
-1239 QTLEAYQGLLK
+1239 QTLEAYQSLLK
-1250 QAEEMQLDKERV
+1250 SAEEMDLQKERV
-1262 SLLTMLSTTYGNL
+1262 SLLTMMSTTYGSL
-1275 GDPMTAQRLA
+1275 GDPATAERLA
-1285 RESADL
+1285 RESAEM

-1298 RLLAQA
+1298 LLHAHALMRL
-1304 LNRVG
+1304 G
-1309 WTLFELGSEEAIVFY
+1309 WTLFELGSEESIVFY
-1324 RRAQEICSELDDRH
+1324 RRAQEICSEIDDRH
-1338 GYVRSQIS
+1338 GYVRCQIS
-1346 IGVSYSKMGNS
+1346 IGVSYSKVGNT
-1357 AAAIEAF
+1357 AAAIDAF
-1364 RSAVELGL
+1364 RSAVELSL
-1372 QAGAPDWAGVG
+1372 QAGAPDWAGVA

-1396 FDEARQR
+1396 FEEARQR
-1403 FEEARKLFIKL
+1403 FDEARKLFIKL

-1430 ARDSGDPTRA
+1430 ARETGDPTRA
-1440 LELYEEAASSARRV
+1440 LELYEEAATSARRL

-1502 ELVEALSVRVALELG
+1502 ELVEALSIRVALELG
-1517 RREEAEQRFRTA
+1517 RRDEAEQRFRTA

-1536 DARCAAWIA
+1536 DARCAAWLA
-1545 AECAPALIA
+1545 AECASSLIA
-1554 AGADIWDFVKRFSQ
+1554 AGADLWDFVRRFSGR
-1568 LAEDMGYTSLATRFR
+1568 ADDMGYVALATRFR
-1583 SLLARHDRSSGER
+1583 SLLARHGRSSGP
-1596 RALGA
+1596 AQAMGA

>member
-14 HPLQARLLASAS
+14 HPLQTRLLSSAT
-26 DRSTAGLI
+26 DRSTAALI
-34 DRAQLCE
+34 DRAQLAE

-54 QALSQLRTPEDASI
+54 QALSQLRAPEEAPI

-79 YSVELNLDAAF
+79 YGVELNLEAAF
-90 DCLEAALAVAEAHG
+90 DCLEAALAVAEALG

-120 YKLGRLDEAERLYL
+120 YKMGRLEEAERLYL

-178 DYRALGLTKYICITL
+178 DYRALGLTKYMCITL

-213 EEAIPLSQEI
+213 QEAIPLSQQI
-223 GDVSVRVM
+223 GDVGVRVI

-240 LARKEFTK
+240 IARKDFKK

-255 AAAIAEQTQHNEA
+255 ALAIAEETQHREA
-268 LGEVQKCYGVIFRE
+268 LGEVQKCFGVIFRE
-282 TGDFAAA
+282 TGDFSAA
-289 EAAFRRAVELA
+289 EEAFRRAVELA
-300 ERRQDLLLSAEV
+300 DSRQDLLLSAEI

-390 LACGLAAEA
+390 LACGLAQEA

-428 NKPGRLTAEEWAM
+428 NKPGRLTAEEWVM

-474 GGGYPHGLK
+474 GAGYPHGLK
-483 GEDIPLTAR
+483 GDEIPLTAR

-509 KKAVSHEQALDMMRS
+509 KKPVSHEQALDMMRS
-524 DVGGQFDPQLFPLF
+524 DVGHQFDPRLFPLF
-538 EAVARKNGPPR
+538 EAVVRKAGPMR
-549 RSSGPF
+549 RTSGAVDATEPMA
-555 ESPTDQLPAAPVPE
+555 SVPTPE
-569 VQGELDDLTGVL
+569 VPGELDDLTGVL

-593 LVRRRP
+593 LLRRRA
-599 NDPASALLVIDVD
+599 NDPAAALLVIDVD

-623 LQGDDVLKS
+623 LQGDDVLKA

-657 LLPRTTIET
+657 LLPRTSIET
-666 AREVADRLRQSVE
+666 AREVADRLRAAVE
-679 RERIALRGSPSETVS
+679 RERIALRGNPSETVS
-694 VTLSIGVASA
+694 VTLSIGVATA
-704 EQSDHVEAVFA
+704 EHADHVEAVFA
-715 SADRALYDA
+715 AADRALYEA
-724 KRAGRNSVAVA
+724 KRAGRNAVAVA
-735 GTSSEAAQP
+735 GSASEASQP

-850 EGSEPTS
+850 DGAEPAP
-857 QSTGSKYALYEEI
+857 QSVGSKYALYEEI

-986 VQVLRALVEEGDI
+986 VQVLRALVEEGEI
-999 RYEGERWIWKQTSEL
+999 RYEGERWVWKQTSEL

-1035 RAILTTAAV
+1035 RSILTTAAV
-1044 IGRLFDIDLALAA
+1044 IGRMFDIDLALAA

-1076 VLEPSRGDADS
+1076 VLEPARADADS

-1097 AIKETANPRRLKRIH
+1097 AIKNTANPRRLKRIH

-1127 AELASHFDQAGV
+1127 AELAGHFDQAGV
-1139 SEKAYR
+1139 SDKAYR
-1145 YAMQAGESA
+1145 YAMRAGESA

-1177 NEKLEAFLGAAK
+1177 QQRLDAYIGAAK
-1189 IAEVSGRYA
+1189 VAEVSGRYA
-1198 DAVELCN
+1198 EAVELCKG
-1205 TALAQVA
+1205 ALAALGDDVA
-1212 SDVTP
+1212 P
-1217 RERLPLEILHQRV
+1217 RERLPLEILYERV
-1230 QSLLGKPLT
+1230 QAFLGKPLT
-1239 QTLEAYQGLLK
+1239 QTLEAYQKLLK
-1250 QAEEMQLDKERV
+1250 QAEEMDLQKERI
-1262 SLLTMLSTTYGNL
+1262 SLLTMLSTTYGSL
-1275 GDPMTAQRLA
+1275 GDPATAQRLA
-1285 RESADL
+1285 RESADM
-1291 AERIGER
+1291 AERMGER
-1298 RLLAQA
+1298 LLHAHA
-1304 LNRVG
+1304 LMRVG

-1324 RRAQEICSELDDRH
+1324 RRAQEICSEMDDRH
-1338 GYVRSQIS
+1338 GYVRCQIS
-1346 IGVSYSKMGNS
+1346 IGVSYSKVGNTT
-1357 AAAIEAF
+1357 AAIEAF

-1372 QAGAPDWAGVG
+1372 QAGAPDWAGVA

-1396 FDEARQR
+1396 FEEARQR

-1430 ARDSGDPTRA
+1430 ARESGDPTRA
-1440 LELYEEAASSARRV
+1440 LELYEEAASSARRL

-1482 AARNAETMVGERF
+1482 AARNAETMIGERF

-1517 RREEAEQRFRTA
+1517 RRDEAEQRFRTA

-1536 DARCAAWIA
+1536 DARCAAWLA
-1545 AECAPALIA
+1545 AESAPALIA
-1554 AGADIWDFVKRFSQ
+1554 AGADVWDFVRRFSQ
-1568 LAEDMGYTSLATRFR
+1568 RADDMGYTALATRFR
-1583 SLLARHDRSSGER
+1583 SLLARGGRTSGER
-1596 RALGA
+1596 RAMGA

>member
-14 HPLQARLLASAS
+14 HPLQSRLLGSAT
-26 DRSTAGLI
+26 STAALI
-34 DRAQLCE
+34 DRAQLAE

-54 QALSQLRTPEDASI
+54 QALAQLRSAEEAPI

-79 YSVELNLDAAF
+79 HGVELNLDAAF
-90 DCLEAALAVAEAHG
+90 DCLEAALAVAEALG

-120 YKLGRLDEAERLYL
+120 YKMGRLDEAERLYL

-178 DYRALGLTKYICITL
+178 DYRALGLAKYICITL

-213 EEAIPLSQEI
+213 EEAIPLSLQI
-223 GDVSVRVM
+223 GDVGVRVI

-240 LARKEFTK
+240 IARKEFAK

-255 AAAIAEQTQHNEA
+255 ALAISEETHHTEA
-268 LGEVQKCYGVIFRE
+268 IGEIQKCYGVIFRE

-289 EAAFRRAVELA
+289 EDAFRNAVDLA
-300 ERRQDLLLSAEV
+300 DARQDLLLSAEI
-312 AREFAE
+312 ARELAE

-385 ERVAD
+385 ERVAG
-390 LACGLAAEA
+390 LACALAAEA

-428 NKPGRLTAEEWAM
+428 NKPGRLTAEEWIM

-474 GGGYPHGLK
+474 GAGYPHGLK
-483 GEDIPLTAR
+483 GEEIPRTAR

-524 DVGGQFDPQLFPLF
+524 DVGHQFDPELFPLF
-538 EAVARKNGPPR
+538 EAVMGRMGPPR
-549 RSSGPF
+549 RGLSEPSSADAPHTT
-555 ESPTDQLPAAPVPE
+555 PTEVP
-569 VQGELDDLTGVL
+569 GELDDLTGVL
-581 VRRAFLDAANST
+581 VRRAFLDAANTT
-593 LVRRRP
+593 LLRRRGS
-599 NDPASALLVIDVD
+599 DPASALLVIDVD

-623 LQGDDVLKS
+623 LQGDDVLKA
-632 VVALLKRGVRG
+632 VVALLKRGVRA

-657 LLPRTTIET
+657 LLPRTTMDT
-666 AREVADRLRQSVE
+666 AREVADRLRVAVE
-679 RERIALRGSPSETVS
+679 RERVPLRGTPSETVS
-694 VTLSIGVASA
+694 VTLSIGVATA
-704 EQSDHVEAVFA
+704 EHADHVEAVFA
-715 SADRALYDA
+715 AADRALYEA
-724 KRAGRNSVAVA
+724 KRAGRNAVA
-735 GTSSEAAQP
+735 LAGAATEASQP

-759 RLVRMLDTAFRGE
+759 RLVRMLDTSFRGE

-823 ILSSIKQRVNAPGR
+823 ILSAIKQRVNAPGR
-837 VWRELPRLVPALA
+837 VWRELPRLVPALSD
-850 EGSEPTS
+850 GSEPRPENV
-857 QSTGSKYALYEEI
+857 GSKYALYEEI

-900 LEHLAPQLD
+900 LEHLVPQLD
-909 SDHILICLT
+909 QDHILICLT

-938 ERFSEM
+938 ERFSEL

-955 QWLTAASRGQ
+955 QWLAAASRGQ

-986 VQVLRALVEEGDI
+986 VQVLRALVEEGEI
-999 RYEGERWIWKQTSEL
+999 RYEGERWVWKQTSEL

-1030 LSERT
+1030 LSEGT
-1035 RAILTTAAV
+1035 RNILTTAAV
-1044 IGRLFDIDLALAA
+1044 IGRVFDVDLALAA
-1057 GAGTEDELLDA
+1057 GAGTEDELLDV
-1068 IDEALAAA
+1068 IDEAVAAA

-1087 YTFTHTLLLD
+1087 YVFTHTLLLD
-1097 AIKETANPRRLKRIH
+1097 AIKNTANPRRLKRIH
-1112 HAVGEALEQRNSNAI
+1112 HAVGEALEKRSSNAI
-1127 AELASHFDQAGV
+1127 AELADHFDQAGV
-1139 SEKAYR
+1139 SDKAYR
-1145 YAMQAGESA
+1145 YAMQAGEGA

-1163 AAFFTMAQ
+1163 AAFFTMAL
-1171 RHAATP
+1171 RHAASP
-1177 NEKLEAFLGAAK
+1177 QQKLDAYVGAAK
-1189 IAEVSGRYA
+1189 VAEVSGRYA
-1198 DAVELCN
+1198 EGVELCKA
-1205 TALAQVA
+1205 ALASVGEEL
-1212 SDVTP
+1212 SDK
-1217 RERLPLEILHQRV
+1217 EKLPLLILYERAQAF
-1230 QSLLGKPLT
+1230 LGKPLT
-1239 QTLEAYQGLLK
+1239 QTLDAYQSLLK
-1250 QAEEMQLDKERV
+1250 RAEEMNLQKERV
-1262 SLLTMLSTTYGNL
+1262 SLLTMLSTTYGSL
-1275 GDPMTAQRLA
+1275 GDPATAQRLA
-1285 RESADL
+1285 RESAEM
-1291 AERIGER
+1291 AEQIGER
-1298 RLLAQA
+1298 LLHAHALMRL
-1304 LNRVG
+1304 G

-1324 RRAQEICSELDDRH
+1324 RRAQEICSEIDDRH
-1338 GYVRSQIS
+1338 GYVRCQIS
-1346 IGVSYSKMGNS
+1346 IGVSYSKVGNT
-1357 AAAIEAF
+1357 AAAIDAF
-1364 RSAVELGL
+1364 RSAVELSL
-1372 QAGAPDWAGVG
+1372 QAGAPDWAGVA

-1396 FDEARQR
+1396 FEEARQR
-1403 FEEARKLFIKL
+1403 FDEARKLFIKL

-1430 ARDSGDPTRA
+1430 ARETGDPTRA
-1440 LELYEEAASSARRV
+1440 LELYEEAASSARRL

-1517 RREEAEQRFRTA
+1517 RRDEAEQRFRTA
-1529 LAHTEPR
+1529 LSHTEPR
-1536 DARCAAWIA
+1536 EARCAAWLA
-1545 AECAPALIA
+1545 AECAPSLIS
-1554 AGADIWDFVKRFSQ
+1554 AGADVWDFVRRFSGR
-1568 LAEDMGYTSLATRFR
+1568 AEDMGYTALATRFR
-1583 SLLARHDRSSGER
+1583 SLLARHGRSSGP
-1596 RALGA
+1596 AQAMGA

>member
-1 MSDSPKPLSDTLE
+1 MSDSQKPYSDTLE
-14 HPLQARLLASAS
+14 HPIQARLLSSAT

-34 DRAQLCE
+34 DRAQLFE

-54 QALSQLRTPEDASI
+54 QALSQLRTPDEASI

-193 NNLGMLYTRME
+193 SNLGLLYTRME

-213 EEAIPLSQEI
+213 GEAIPLSREI
-223 GDVSVRVM
+223 GDVSVRVL
-231 LEVNFAILW
+231 LEVNFAALW
-240 LARKEFTK
+240 IARKEFTK

-255 AAAIAEQTQHNEA
+255 ALAIAEETQHTEA

-289 EAAFRRAVELA
+289 EEAFRRAADLA
-300 ERRQDLLLSAEV
+300 DRRQDLLLSAEV

-390 LACGLAAEA
+390 LACALAAEA

-474 GGGYPHGLK
+474 GAGYPHGLK
-483 GEDIPLTAR
+483 ADEIPLTAR

-509 KKAVSHEQALDMMRS
+509 KKPVSHEQALDMMRS
-524 DVGGQFDPQLFPLF
+524 DVGHQFDPQLFPLF
-538 EAVARKNGPPR
+538 ESVVRKSGPLR
-549 RSSGPF
+549 RSSGAF
-555 ESPTDQLPAAPVPE
+555 DTAEQLPVPVVPE
-569 VQGELDDLTGVL
+569 APGELDDLTGVL
-581 VRRAFLDAANST
+581 VRRAFLDAANSA
-593 LVRRRP
+593 LLRRRA

-623 LQGDDVLKS
+623 LQGDDVLKA

-657 LLPRTTIET
+657 LLPRTTVET

-694 VTLSIGVASA
+694 VTLSIGVATA
-704 EQSDHVEAVFA
+704 EHADHVEAVFA
-715 SADRALYDA
+715 AADRALYEA
-724 KRAGRNSVAVA
+724 KRAGRNAVAVA
-735 GTSSEAAQP
+735 GSSSEAAQP

-759 RLVRMLDTAFRGE
+759 RLVRMLDSSFRGE

-850 EGSEPTS
+850 DGAEPTS

-986 VQVLRALVEEGDI
+986 VQVLRALVEEGEI
-999 RYEGERWIWKQTSEL
+999 RYEGERWVWKQTSEL

-1030 LSERT
+1030 LSEPT

-1044 IGRLFDIDLALAA
+1044 IGRTFDIDLALAA
-1057 GAGTEDELLDA
+1057 GAGTEDDLLDA

-1076 VLEPSRGDADS
+1076 VLEPSRSDADS

-1097 AIKETANPRRLKRIH
+1097 AIKNTANPRRLKRIH
-1112 HAVGEALEQRNSNAI
+1112 HSVGEALETRNSSAI
-1127 AELASHFDQAGV
+1127 AELAGHFDQAGV

-1177 NEKLEAFLGAAK
+1177 TQRLEAFLGAAK
-1189 IAEVSGRYA
+1189 VAEVSGRYA
-1198 DAVELCN
+1198 EAVELCKG
-1205 TALAQVA
+1205 ALQQLDT
-1212 SDVTP
+1212 DVSP
-1217 RERLPLEILHQRV
+1217 REKLPLEILYERV
-1230 QSLLGKPLT
+1230 QAFLGKPLT
-1239 QTLEAYQGLLK
+1239 QTLEAYQKLLK
-1250 QAEEMQLDKERV
+1250 HAEEMDLQKERV
-1262 SLLTMLSTTYGNL
+1262 ALLTMLSTTYGSL
-1275 GDPMTAQRLA
+1275 GDPVTAQRLA
-1285 RESADL
+1285 RESAEM

-1298 RLLAQA
+1298 LLLAHA
-1304 LNRVG
+1304 LMRVG
-1309 WTLFELGSEEAIVFY
+1309 WTLFELGSEESIVFY
-1324 RRAQEICSELDDRH
+1324 RRAQEICSEIDDRH
-1338 GYVRSQIS
+1338 GYVRCQIS
-1346 IGVSYSKMGNS
+1346 IGVSYSKVGNT

-1396 FDEARQR
+1396 FEEARQR

-1430 ARDSGDPTRA
+1430 ARESGDPTRA
-1440 LELYEEAASSARRV
+1440 LELYEEAATSARRL
-1454 GQLDMEIGAIAGA
+1454 GQLDMEIGALAGA

-1517 RREEAEQRFRTA
+1517 RRDEAEQRFRTA

-1536 DARCAAWIA
+1536 DARCAAWLA
-1545 AECAPALIA
+1545 AECAPSLIA
-1554 AGADIWDFVKRFSQ
+1554 AGADVWDFVRRFSQ
-1568 LAEDMGYTSLATRFR
+1568 RADDMGYTGLATRFR
-1583 SLLARHDRSSGER
+1583 SLLARHGRTSGER
-1596 RALGA
+1596 RAMGA

>member
-14 HPLQARLLASAS
+14 HPLQSRLLGAAT
-26 DRSTAGLI
+26 STAALI
-34 DRAQLCE
+34 DRAQLAE
-41 RQGRTQEARALYE
+41 RQGRTQEARQLYE
-54 QALSQLRTPEDASI
+54 QALSQLRSPEEAPI

-79 YSVELNLDAAF
+79 YGIELNLDAAF
-90 DCLEAALAVAEAHG
+90 DCLEAALAVAEALG

-120 YKLGRLDEAERLYL
+120 YKMGRLDEAERLYL

-178 DYRALGLTKYICITL
+178 DYRALGLAKYICITL

-213 EEAIPLSQEI
+213 EEAIPLSQQI
-223 GDVSVRVM
+223 GDVGVRVM

-240 LARKEFTK
+240 IAKKEFAK

-255 AAAIAEQTQHNEA
+255 ALAIAEEAQHREA

-282 TGDFAAA
+282 TGDFGAA
-289 EAAFRRAVELA
+289 EEAFRNAVDLA
-300 ERRQDLLLSAEV
+300 DSRQDLLLSAEI
-312 AREFAE
+312 ARELAE

-428 NKPGRLTAEEWAM
+428 NKPGRLTAEEWVM

-474 GGGYPHGLK
+474 GAGYPHGLK
-483 GEDIPLTAR
+483 GEEIPRTAR

-509 KKAVSHEQALDMMRS
+509 KKPVSHDQAMDMMRS
-524 DVGGQFDPQLFPLF
+524 DVGHQFDPELFPLF
-538 EAVARKNGPPR
+538 EKIMERLGPPR
-549 RSSGPF
+549 RRGVQ
-555 ESPTDQLPAAPVPE
+555 DPATPAEQAATAPPSEVPGE
-569 VQGELDDLTGVL
+569 VDDLTGVL
-581 VRRAFLDAANST
+581 VRRAFLDAANTT
-593 LVRRRP
+593 LIRRRA

-623 LQGDDVLKS
+623 LQGDDVLRA
-632 VVALLKRGVRG
+632 VVALLTRGVRG

-657 LLPRTTIET
+657 LLPRTTMDT
-666 AREVADRLRQSVE
+666 AREVADRLRTAVE
-679 RERIALRGSPSETVS
+679 RERIPLRGTPSETVG
-694 VTLSIGVASA
+694 VTLSIGVATA
-704 EQSDHVEAVFA
+704 EHADHVEAVFA
-715 SADRALYDA
+715 AADRALYEA
-724 KRAGRNSVAVA
+724 KRAGRNAVAVA
-735 GTSSEAAQP
+735 GTATEASQP

-759 RLVRMLDTAFRGE
+759 RLVRMLDTSFRGE

-837 VWRELPRLVPALA
+837 VWRELPRLVPALSD
-850 EGSEPTS
+850 GSEPRPES
-857 QSTGSKYALYEEI
+857 AGSKYALYEEI

-900 LEHLAPQLD
+900 LEHLVPQLD
-909 SDHILICLT
+909 QDHIFICLT

-938 ERFSEM
+938 ERFSEI

-955 QWLTAASRGQ
+955 QWLAAASRGQ

-986 VQVLRALVEEGDI
+986 VQVLRALVEEGEI

-1030 LSERT
+1030 LSEKT
-1035 RAILTTAAV
+1035 RNILTTAAV
-1044 IGRLFDIDLALAA
+1044 IGRVFDIDLALAS
-1057 GAGTEDELLDA
+1057 GAGTEDELLDV
-1068 IDEALAAA
+1068 IDEAVAAA
-1076 VLEPSRGDADS
+1076 VLEPARSDADS

-1097 AIKETANPRRLKRIH
+1097 AIKNTANPRRLKRIH
-1112 HAVGEALEQRNSNAI
+1112 HSVGEALENRNSNAI
-1127 AELASHFDQAGV
+1127 AELAAHFDQAGV
-1139 SEKAYR
+1139 TDKAYR

-1154 TSVYAHDEA
+1154 TTVYAHDEA

-1177 NEKLEAFLGAAK
+1177 MERLNAYLGAAK
-1189 IAEVSGRYA
+1189 VAEVSARYA
-1198 DAVELCN
+1198 EAVELCKS
-1205 TALAQVA
+1205 ALNSLQ
-1212 SDVTP
+1212 DEVTP
-1217 RERLPLEILHQRV
+1217 REKLPLLILYERV
-1230 QSLLGKPLT
+1230 QGLIGKPLT
-1239 QTLEAYQGLLK
+1239 KTLEAYQSLLK
-1250 QAEEMQLDKERV
+1250 QAEEMGLEKERV
-1262 SLLTMLSTTYGNL
+1262 SLLTMLSTTYGSL
-1275 GDPMTAQRLA
+1275 GDPVTSQRLA
-1285 RESADL
+1285 RESADM
-1291 AERIGER
+1291 AERMGER
-1298 RLLAQA
+1298 LLHAHA
-1304 LNRVG
+1304 LMRVG
-1309 WTLFELGSEEAIVFY
+1309 WTLFESGSEEAIVFY

-1338 GYVRSQIS
+1338 GYVRCQIT
-1346 IGVSYSKMGNS
+1346 IGVSYSKVGNT

-1372 QAGAPDWAGVG
+1372 QAGAPDWAGVA

-1419 RVATVYNMGHL
+1419 RVGTIYNMGHL
-1430 ARDSGDPTRA
+1430 ARESGDPTRA
-1440 LELYEEAASSARRV
+1440 LELYEEAASGARRL

-1473 LNRRDYAYT
+1473 LNRHDYAYT

-1502 ELVEALSVRVALELG
+1502 ELVEALSVRVALELD
-1517 RREEAEQRFRTA
+1517 RRDEAEQRFRTA

-1536 DARCAAWIA
+1536 DARCAAWLA
-1545 AECAPALIA
+1545 AECAPSLIS
-1554 AGADIWDFVKRFSQ
+1554 AGADVWDFVRRFSQ
-1568 LAEDMGYTSLATRFR
+1568 RADDMGYTALATRFR
-1583 SLLARHDRSSGER
+1583 SLLARHGRSSGGR
-1596 RALGA
+1596 QAMGA

>member
-14 HPLQARLLASAS
+14 HPLQSRLLGAAT
-26 DRSTAGLI
+26 STAALI
-34 DRAQLCE
+34 DRAQLAE

-54 QALSQLRTPEDASI
+54 QALSQLRTPDEAPI

-79 YSVELNLDAAF
+79 HSVELNLDAAF
-90 DCLEAALAVAEAHG
+90 DCLEAALAVAEALG

-120 YKLGRLDEAERLYL
+120 YKMGRLDEAERLYL

-223 GDVSVRVM
+223 GDVGVRVI

-240 LARKEFTK
+240 IAQKAFPK

-255 AAAIAEQTQHNEA
+255 ALAIAEENQHTEG

-282 TGDFAAA
+282 TGDFSAA
-289 EAAFRRAVELA
+289 EDAFRSAVNLA
-300 ERRQDLLLSAEV
+300 DARQDLLLSAEI
-312 AREFAE
+312 ARELAE

-390 LACGLAAEA
+390 LACALAAEA

-428 NKPGRLTAEEWAM
+428 NKPGRLTTEEWVM

-474 GGGYPHGLK
+474 GTGYPHGLK
-483 GEDIPLTAR
+483 GEDIPRTAR

-524 DVGGQFDPQLFPLF
+524 DVGGQFDPELFPLF
-538 EAVARKNGPPR
+538 DTVMARLGPIR
-549 RSSGPF
+549 RGVR
-555 ESPTDQLPAAPVPE
+555 EPAAATEPITAPTE
-569 VQGELDDLTGVL
+569 VSGEVDDLTGVL
-581 VRRAFLDAANST
+581 VRRAFLDAANNT
-593 LVRRRP
+593 LIRRRAA
-599 NDPASALLVIDVD
+599 DPASALLVIDVD

-623 LQGDDVLKS
+623 LQGDDVLKA
-632 VVALLKRGVRG
+632 VVSLLKRGVRN

-657 LLPRTTIET
+657 LLPRTTTDT
-666 AREVADRLRQSVE
+666 AREVADRLRVAVE
-679 RERIALRGSPSETVS
+679 RERVPLRGTASETVS
-694 VTLSIGVASA
+694 VTLSIGVATA
-704 EQSDHVEAVFA
+704 EHADHIEAVFA
-715 SADRALYDA
+715 AADRALYEA
-724 KRAGRNSVAVA
+724 KRAGRNAVA
-735 GTSSEAAQP
+735 LAGTATESSQP

-823 ILSSIKQRVNAPGR
+823 ILSAIKQRVNAPGR
-837 VWRELPRLVPALA
+837 VWRELPRLVPALSD
-850 EGSEPTS
+850 GSEPRPENV
-857 QSTGSKYALYEEI
+857 GSKYALYEEI

-900 LEHLAPQLD
+900 LEHLVPQLD
-909 SDHILICLT
+909 QDHILICLT

-938 ERFSEM
+938 ERFGEI

-955 QWLTAASRGQ
+955 QWLAAASRGQ

-986 VQVLRALVEEGDI
+986 VQVLRSLVEEGEI

-1035 RAILTTAAV
+1035 RNILTTAAV
-1044 IGRLFDIDLALAA
+1044 IGRLFDVDLALAA
-1057 GAGTEDELLDA
+1057 GAGTEDELLDV
-1068 IDEALAAA
+1068 IDEAVAAA
-1076 VLEPSRGDADS
+1076 VLEPSRSDADS
-1087 YTFTHTLLLD
+1087 YAFTHTLLLD
-1097 AIKETANPRRLKRIH
+1097 AIKNTANPRRLKRIH
-1112 HAVGEALEQRNSNAI
+1112 HSVGEALEKRNSNAI
-1127 AELASHFDQAGV
+1127 AELAGHFDQAGV
-1139 SEKAYR
+1139 SDKAYR
-1145 YAMQAGESA
+1145 YAIQAGQGA

-1171 RHAATP
+1171 RHAATAS
-1177 NEKLEAFLGAAK
+1177 ERLEAFFGAAK
-1189 IAEVSGRYA
+1189 VAEVSNRYA
-1198 DAVELCN
+1198 EAMELCK
-1205 TALAQVA
+1205 TALASVQ
-1212 SDVTP
+1212 DEVTP
-1217 RERLPLEILHQRV
+1217 KEKLPLLILHERV
-1230 QSLLGKPLT
+1230 QAFLGKPLT
-1239 QTLEAYQGLLK
+1239 QTLEAYQSLLK
-1250 QAEEMQLDKERV
+1250 RAEEMDMQKERV
-1262 SLLTMLSTTYGNL
+1262 SLLTMLSTTYGSL
-1275 GDPMTAQRLA
+1275 GDPATAQRLA
-1285 RESADL
+1285 RESAEM

-1298 RLLAQA
+1298 LLHAHALMRL
-1304 LNRVG
+1304 G

-1324 RRAQEICSELDDRH
+1324 RRAQEICSAIDDRH
-1338 GYVRSQIS
+1338 GFVRCQIS
-1346 IGVSYSKMGNS
+1346 IGISYSKVGNT
-1357 AAAIEAF
+1357 AAAIDAF

-1372 QAGAPDWAGVG
+1372 QAGAPDWAGVA

-1403 FEEARKLFIKL
+1403 FDEARKLFIKL

-1430 ARDSGDPTRA
+1430 ARESGDPTRA
-1440 LELYEEAASSARRV
+1440 LELYEEVASSARRL
-1454 GQLDMEIGAIAGA
+1454 GQLDMEIGALAGA

-1517 RREEAEQRFRTA
+1517 RRDEAEQRFRTA

-1536 DARCAAWIA
+1536 DARCAAWLA

-1554 AGADIWDFVKRFSQ
+1554 AGADVWDFVRRFSGR
-1568 LAEDMGYTSLATRFR
+1568 ADDMGYTALATRFR
-1583 SLLARHDRSSGER
+1583 SLLARHGRTSGPA

>member
-1 MSDSPKPLSDTLE
+1 MSDTPKRFSETLE
-14 HPLQARLLASAS
+14 HPLASRLLSGVT
-26 DRSTAGLI
+26 DRSTGALI
-34 DRAQLCE
+34 DRAQIAE

-54 QALSQLRTPEDASI
+54 QALSQLRAPEEAPI

-79 YSVELNLDAAF
+79 YSTELNLDAAF
-90 DCLEAALAVAEAHG
+90 DCLEAALAVAEALG

-115 QGLLN
+115 QALL
-120 YKLGRLDEAERLYL
+120 YYRMGRLDEAERLYL

-193 NNLGMLYTRME
+193 NNLGLLYTRME

-223 GDVSVRVM
+223 GDVGVRVL
-231 LEVNFAILW
+231 LEVNFAALW
-240 LARKEFTK
+240 IARKEYEK
-248 ARQACDR
+248 ARLACKR
-255 AAAIAEQTQHNEA
+255 ALAISEETQHA
-268 LGEVQKCYGVIFRE
+268 DGLGEVQKCFGVIFRE
-282 TGDFAAA
+282 TVDFGAA
-289 EAAFRRAVELA
+289 EEAFRSAVQLA
-300 ERRQDLLLSAEV
+300 EERQDLLLSAEI
-312 AREFAE
+312 AREMAE

-354 QTTRLESDFLDV
+354 QMTRLEGDFLDV

-390 LACGLAAEA
+390 LACALASEA
-399 GLDQKSLFWFRIGAL
+399 GLDHKSLFWFRIGAL

-428 NKPGRLTAEEWAM
+428 NKPGRLTSEEWSM

-474 GGGYPHGLK
+474 GMGYPHGLK
-483 GEDIPLTAR
+483 AEEIPLTAR

-509 KKAVSHEQALDMMRS
+509 KKAVSHDQALDMMRS
-524 DVGGQFDPQLFPLF
+524 DVGHQFDPQLFPQF
-538 EAVARKNGPPR
+538 EAIMHRLGPPR
-549 RSSGPF
+549 RTLVSEAS
-555 ESPTDQLPAAPVPE
+555 EPAAAVHVPE
-569 VQGELDDLTGVL
+569 APGELDDLTGVL
-581 VRRAFLDAANST
+581 VRRAFLEVANSA

-599 NDPASALLVIDVD
+599 NDPAAALLVIDVD

-623 LQGDDVLKS
+623 LQGDDVLRA
-632 VVALLKRGVRG
+632 VVGLLKRGVRG

-657 LLPRTTIET
+657 LLPRTPMET
-666 AREVADRLRQSVE
+666 AREVAE
-679 RERIALRGSPSETVS
+679 RLRGSVEKERIGLRGQPSETVS
-694 VTLSIGVASA
+694 VTLSIGVATA
-704 EQSDHVEAVFA
+704 EHADHVEAVFA
-715 SADRALYDA
+715 AADRALYEA
-724 KRAGRNSVAVA
+724 KRAGRNGVAIA
-735 GTSSEAAQP
+735 GSSAETARP

-759 RLVRMLDTAFRGE
+759 RLVRMLDTSFRGE

-823 ILSSIKQRVNAPGR
+823 ILGAIRQRVNAPGR

-850 EGSEPTS
+850 EGAEP
-857 QSTGSKYALYEEI
+857 QPERVGSKYALYEEI

-882 LVLVLDDMQWADS
+882 LVIVLDDMQWADS

-900 LEHLAPQLD
+900 LEHLVPQLD
-909 SDHILICLT
+909 ADHILICLT

-986 VQVLRALVEEGDI
+986 VQVLRALMEEGEI
-999 RYEGERWIWKQTSEL
+999 RYEGERWTWRQTSEL

-1030 LSERT
+1030 LSEQT
-1035 RAILTTAAV
+1035 RNILTTAAV
-1044 IGRLFDIDLALAA
+1044 IGRTFDIDLAITA
-1057 GAGTEDELLDA
+1057 GAGGEDELLDA

-1076 VLEPSRGDADS
+1076 VLEPSRSDADHYS
-1087 YTFTHTLLLD
+1087 FAHTLLLD
-1097 AIKETANPRRLKRIH
+1097 AIKNTANPRRIKRIH
-1112 HAVGEALEQRNSNAI
+1112 HAVGEALEKRNSAAI
-1127 AELASHFDQAGV
+1127 AELAAHFDQAGV

-1154 TSVYAHDEA
+1154 TSVYAQDEA
-1163 AAFFTMAQ
+1163 SAFFTMAQ
-1171 RHAATP
+1171 RHAATAS
-1177 NEKLEAFLGAAK
+1177 ERLQAILGAAK
-1189 IAEVSGRYA
+1189 VAEVSGRYA
-1198 DAVELCN
+1198 DAVELCKAAIN
-1205 TALAQVA
+1205 TEGTDAAGGEL
-1212 SDVTP
+1212 
-1217 RERLPLEILHQRV
+1217 LPILILYERV
-1230 QSLLGKPLT
+1230 QAFLGKPLT

-1250 QAEEMQLDKERV
+1250 QAEKLGLEKERV
-1262 SLLTMLSTTYGNL
+1262 SLLTMLSLTYGSL
-1275 GDPMTAQRLA
+1275 GEGATAQRLA
-1285 RESADL
+1285 RESAEM
-1291 AERIGER
+1291 AERIGDS
-1298 RLLAQA
+1298 RLLAHA
-1304 LNRVG
+1304 LMRVG
-1309 WTLFELGSEEAIVFY
+1309 WTLFEVGSEEAIAFY
-1324 RRAQEICSELDDRH
+1324 RRAQGLFSEMDDRH
-1338 GYVRSQIS
+1338 GYVRCQIN
-1346 IGVSYSKMGNS
+1346 IGISYSKVGKTS
-1357 AAAIEAF
+1357 AAIEAF
-1364 RSAVELGL
+1364 RSAVELGRE
-1372 QAGAPDWAGVG
+1372 AGAPDWAGVS

-1396 FDEARQR
+1396 FDEARER
-1403 FEEARKLFIKL
+1403 FEEARRLFTKL

-1419 RVATVYNMGHL
+1419 RVGTVYNMGHL
-1430 ARDSGDPTRA
+1430 ARESGDPTRA
-1440 LELYEEAASSARRV
+1440 LELYEEAASSARRL
-1454 GQLDMEIGAIAGA
+1454 GQLDMEIGALAGA

-1473 LNRRDYAYT
+1473 LGRRDYAYT
-1482 AARNAETMVGERF
+1482 AARNAETMIGERF
-1495 DWWFQNR
+1495 DWWFQGR

-1517 RREEAEQRFRTA
+1517 RHQDAEQRFRTA
-1529 LAHTEPR
+1529 VAHTEPR
-1536 DARCAAWIA
+1536 DARSAAWLA
-1545 AECAPALIA
+1545 AECAPALIS
-1554 AGADIWDFVKRFSQ
+1554 AGADVWEFVTRFSQ
-1568 LAEDMGYTSLATRFR
+1568 RADEMDYAGLAARFR
-1583 SLLARHDRSSGER
+1583 TLFARSGRTSGER
-1596 RALGA
+1596 RAMGA

>member
-1 MSDSPKPLSDTLE
+1 MSDSPKPLSDTHE
-14 HPLQARLLASAS
+14 QPLQSRLLAAAT
-26 DRSTAGLI
+26 STAALI
-34 DRAQLCE
+34 DRAQLAE
-41 RQGRTQEARALYE
+41 RQGRTQEARQLYE
-54 QALSQLRTPEDASI
+54 QALGQLRSPEEAPI

-79 YSVELNLDAAF
+79 HGVELNLDAAF
-90 DCLEAALAVAEAHG
+90 DCLEAALAVAEALG

-120 YKLGRLDEAERLYL
+120 YKMGRLDEAERLYL

-178 DYRALGLTKYICITL
+178 DYRALGLAKYICITL

-213 EEAIPLSQEI
+213 EEAIPLSQQI
-223 GDVSVRVM
+223 GDVGVRVI

-240 LARKEFTK
+240 ISRKEFAK

-255 AAAIAEQTQHNEA
+255 ALAIAEETQHTEA
-268 LGEVQKCYGVIFRE
+268 IGEVQKCYGVIFRE
-282 TGDFAAA
+282 TGDFGAA
-289 EAAFRRAVELA
+289 EEAFRNAVDLA
-300 ERRQDLLLSAEV
+300 DSRQDLLLSAEI
-312 AREFAE
+312 ARELAE

-390 LACGLAAEA
+390 LACALAAEA

-428 NKPGRLTAEEWAM
+428 NKPGRLTAEEWVM

-474 GGGYPHGLK
+474 GAGYPHGLK
-483 GEDIPLTAR
+483 GEEIPRTAR

-509 KKAVSHEQALDMMRS
+509 KKPVSHDQALDMMRS
-524 DVGGQFDPQLFPLF
+524 DVGHQFDPELFPQF
-538 EAVARKNGPPR
+538 ETIMERLGPPR
-549 RSSGPF
+549 RGLADPTTPA
-555 ESPTDQLPAAPVPE
+555 EHVHAASPSEVPGE
-569 VQGELDDLTGVL
+569 VDDLTGVL
-581 VRRAFLDAANST
+581 VRRAFLDAANTT
-593 LVRRRP
+593 LLRRRT

-623 LQGDDVLKS
+623 LQGDDVLKA

-657 LLPRTTIET
+657 LLPRTTMDT
-666 AREVADRLRQSVE
+666 AREVADRLRTAVE
-679 RERIALRGSPSETVS
+679 RERISLRGTPSETVG
-694 VTLSIGVASA
+694 VTLSIGVATA
-704 EQSDHVEAVFA
+704 EHADHVEAVFA
-715 SADRALYDA
+715 AADRALYEA
-724 KRAGRNSVAVA
+724 KRAGRNAVA
-735 GTSSEAAQP
+735 LAGTATESSQP

-759 RLVRMLDTAFRGE
+759 RLVRMLDTSFRGE

-837 VWRELPRLVPALA
+837 VWRELPRLVPALSD
-850 EGSEPTS
+850 GSEPRPE
-857 QSTGSKYALYEEI
+857 STGSKYALYEEI

-900 LEHLAPQLD
+900 LEHLVPQLD
-909 SDHILICLT
+909 QDHIFICLT

-938 ERFSEM
+938 ERFSEI

-986 VQVLRALVEEGDI
+986 VQVLRALVEEGEI

-1035 RAILTTAAV
+1035 RNILTTAAV
-1044 IGRLFDIDLALAA
+1044 IGRVFDIDLALAA
-1057 GAGTEDELLDA
+1057 GAGTEDELLDV
-1068 IDEALAAA
+1068 IDEAVAAA

-1087 YTFTHTLLLD
+1087 YAFTHTLLLD

-1112 HAVGEALEQRNSNAI
+1112 HAVGEALEKRSSNAI
-1127 AELASHFDQAGV
+1127 AELADHFDQAGV
-1139 SEKAYR
+1139 SDKAYR

-1154 TSVYAHDEA
+1154 TTVYAHDEA

-1171 RHAATP
+1171 RHPATP
-1177 NEKLEAFLGAAK
+1177 SERLNAFMGAVK
-1189 IAEVSGRYA
+1189 VAEVSGRYA
-1198 DAVELCN
+1198 EAVELCK
-1205 TALAQVA
+1205 TALSSVQD
-1212 SDVTP
+1212 DVTP
-1217 RERLPLEILHQRV
+1217 AEKLPLLILYERV
-1230 QSLLGKPLT
+1230 QAFLGKPLT
-1239 QTLEAYQGLLK
+1239 QTLEVYQSLLK
-1250 QAEEMQLDKERV
+1250 QAEEMGMQKERV
-1262 SLLTMLSTTYGNL
+1262 SLLTMLSTTYGSL
-1275 GDPMTAQRLA
+1275 GDPATAQRLA
-1285 RESADL
+1285 RESADM

-1298 RLLAQA
+1298 LLHAHA
-1304 LNRVG
+1304 LMRVG
-1309 WTLFELGSEEAIVFY
+1309 WTLFEAGSEEAIVHY
-1324 RRAQEICSELDDRH
+1324 RRAQEICSEMDDRH
-1338 GYVRSQIS
+1338 GYVRCQIT
-1346 IGVSYSKMGNS
+1346 IGVSYSKVGNM

-1372 QAGAPDWAGVG
+1372 QAGAPDWAGVA

-1403 FEEARKLFIKL
+1403 FDEARKLFIKL

-1419 RVATVYNMGHL
+1419 RVATIYNMGHL
-1430 ARDSGDPTRA
+1430 ARESGDPTRA
-1440 LELYEEAASSARRV
+1440 LELYEEAATSARRL
-1454 GQLDMEIGAIAGA
+1454 GQLDMEIGALAGA

-1502 ELVEALSVRVALELG
+1502 ELVEALSVRVTLELG
-1517 RREEAEQRFRTA
+1517 RRDEAEQRFRTA
-1529 LAHTEPR
+1529 LADTEPR
-1536 DARCAAWIA
+1536 DARCAAWLA

-1554 AGADIWDFVKRFSQ
+1554 AGADVWDFVRRFSQ
-1568 LAEDMGYTSLATRFR
+1568 RADDLGYTALATRFR
-1583 SLLARHDRSSGER
+1583 SLLARHGRSSGGR
-1596 RALGA
+1596 HAMGA

>member
-14 HPLQARLLASAS
+14 HPLQARLLGTAT
-26 DRSTAGLI
+26 STAALI
-34 DRAQLCE
+34 DRAQLAE

-54 QALSQLRTPEDASI
+54 QALAQLRSPEEAPI

-79 YSVELNLDAAF
+79 HGVELNLDAAF
-90 DCLEAALAVAEAHG
+90 DCLEAALAVAEALG

-120 YKLGRLDEAERLYL
+120 YKMGRLDEAERLYL

-178 DYRALGLTKYICITL
+178 DYRALGLAKYICITL

-213 EEAIPLSQEI
+213 EEAIPLSLQI
-223 GDVSVRVM
+223 GDVSVRVI

-240 LARKEFTK
+240 IARKEFAK

-255 AAAIAEQTQHNEA
+255 ALAISEETHHTEA
-268 LGEVQKCYGVIFRE
+268 IGEIQKCYGVIFRE

-289 EAAFRRAVELA
+289 EDAFRNAVELA
-300 ERRQDLLLSAEV
+300 DARQDLLLSAEI
-312 AREFAE
+312 ARELAE

-385 ERVAD
+385 ERVAG
-390 LACGLAAEA
+390 LACALAAEA

-428 NKPGRLTAEEWAM
+428 NKPGRLTAEEWVM

-474 GGGYPHGLK
+474 GAGYPHGLK
-483 GEDIPLTAR
+483 GEEIPRTAR

-524 DVGGQFDPQLFPLF
+524 DVAHQFDPELFPLF
-538 EAVARKNGPPR
+538 EAVMGRMGPPR
-549 RSSGPF
+549 RGLSEPPSA
-555 ESPTDQLPAAPVPE
+555 EQTAPTTPTEVP
-569 VQGELDDLTGVL
+569 GELDDLTGVL
-581 VRRAFLDAANST
+581 VRRAFLDAANTT
-593 LVRRRP
+593 LLRRRG

-623 LQGDDVLKS
+623 LQGDDVLRA
-632 VVALLKRGVRG
+632 VVALLKRGVRA

-657 LLPRTTIET
+657 LLPRTTMDT
-666 AREVADRLRQSVE
+666 AREVADRLRVAVE
-679 RERIALRGSPSETVS
+679 RERVPLRGTPSETVS
-694 VTLSIGVASA
+694 VTLSIGVATA
-704 EQSDHVEAVFA
+704 EHADHVEAVFA
-715 SADRALYDA
+715 AADRALYEA
-724 KRAGRNSVAVA
+724 KRAGRNAVA
-735 GTSSEAAQP
+735 LAGAATEASQP

-759 RLVRMLDTAFRGE
+759 RLVRMLDTSFRGE

-823 ILSSIKQRVNAPGR
+823 ILSAIKQRVNAPGR
-837 VWRELPRLVPALA
+837 VWRELPRLVPALSD
-850 EGSEPTS
+850 GSEPRPENV
-857 QSTGSKYALYEEI
+857 GSKYALYEEI

-900 LEHLAPQLD
+900 LEHLVPQLD
-909 SDHILICLT
+909 QDHILICLT

-938 ERFSEM
+938 ERFSEL

-955 QWLTAASRGQ
+955 QWLAAASRGQ

-986 VQVLRALVEEGDI
+986 VQVLRALVEEGEI
-999 RYEGERWIWKQTSEL
+999 RYEGERWVWKQTSEL

-1030 LSERT
+1030 LSEGT
-1035 RAILTTAAV
+1035 RNILTTAAV
-1044 IGRLFDIDLALAA
+1044 IGRVFDVDLALAA
-1057 GAGTEDELLDA
+1057 GAGTEDELLDV
-1068 IDEALAAA
+1068 IDEAVAAA

-1087 YTFTHTLLLD
+1087 YVFTHTLLLD
-1097 AIKETANPRRLKRIH
+1097 AIKNTANPRRLKRIH
-1112 HAVGEALEQRNSNAI
+1112 HAVGEALEKRNSNAI
-1127 AELASHFDQAGV
+1127 AELADHFDQAGV
-1139 SEKAYR
+1139 SDKAYR

-1154 TSVYAHDEA
+1154 TNVYAHDEA
-1163 AAFFTMAQ
+1163 AAFFTMAL
-1171 RHAATP
+1171 RHASMP
-1177 NEKLEAFLGAAK
+1177 QQKLDAYVGAAK
-1189 IAEVSGRYA
+1189 VAEVSGRYA
-1198 DAVELCN
+1198 EGVELCKA
-1205 TALAQVA
+1205 ALSTVGQEL
-1212 SDVTP
+1212 SDK
-1217 RERLPLEILHQRV
+1217 EMLPLLILHERAQAF
-1230 QSLLGKPLT
+1230 LGKPLT
-1239 QTLEAYQGLLK
+1239 QTLEAYQSLLK
-1250 QAEEMQLDKERV
+1250 RAEEMDLQKERV
-1262 SLLTMLSTTYGNL
+1262 SLLTMLSTTYGSL
-1275 GDPMTAQRLA
+1275 GDPATAQRLA
-1285 RESADL
+1285 RESAEM

-1298 RLLAQA
+1298 LLHAHALMRL
-1304 LNRVG
+1304 G

-1324 RRAQEICSELDDRH
+1324 RRAQEICSEIDDRH
-1338 GYVRSQIS
+1338 GYVRCQIS
-1346 IGVSYSKMGNS
+1346 IGVSYSKVGNT
-1357 AAAIEAF
+1357 AAAIDAF
-1364 RSAVELGL
+1364 RSAVELSL
-1372 QAGAPDWAGVG
+1372 QAGAPDWAGVA

-1396 FDEARQR
+1396 FEEARQR
-1403 FEEARKLFIKL
+1403 FDEARKLFIKL

-1430 ARDSGDPTRA
+1430 ARETGDPTRA
-1440 LELYEEAASSARRV
+1440 LELYEEAATSARRL

-1517 RREEAEQRFRTA
+1517 RRDEAEQRFRTA

-1536 DARCAAWIA
+1536 DARCAAWLA
-1545 AECAPALIA
+1545 AECASSLIS
-1554 AGADIWDFVKRFSQ
+1554 AGADVWDFVRRFSGR
-1568 LAEDMGYTSLATRFR
+1568 AEDMGYTALATRFR
-1583 SLLARHDRSSGER
+1583 SLLARDGRSSGPA
-1596 RALGA
+1596 RAMGA

>member
-1 MSDSPKPLSDTLE
+1 
-14 HPLQARLLASAS
+14 LQSRLLGAAT
-26 DRSTAGLI
+26 STAALI
-34 DRAQLCE
+34 DRAQLAE

-54 QALSQLRTPEDASI
+54 QALTQLRTPEEAPI

-90 DCLEAALAVAEAHG
+90 DCLEAALAVAEALG
-104 DEAAVGHAVNV
+104 DEAAIGHAVNV

-120 YKLGRLDEAERLYL
+120 YKMGRLDEAERLYL

-178 DYRALGLTKYICITL
+178 DYRALGLKKYICITL

-223 GDVSVRVM
+223 GDVTVRVM

-240 LARKEFTK
+240 LARKEFVK
-248 ARQACDR
+248 ARSACDR
-255 AAAIAEQTQHNEA
+255 ALAIAEETQHTEG

-282 TGDFAAA
+282 TGDFSAA
-289 EAAFRRAVELA
+289 EDAFRNAVNLA
-300 ERRQDLLLSAEV
+300 DTRQDLLLSAEI
-312 AREFAE
+312 ARELAE

-390 LACGLAAEA
+390 LACALAAEA

-428 NKPGRLTAEEWAM
+428 NKPGRLTTEEWVM

-474 GGGYPHGLK
+474 GTGYPHGLK
-483 GEDIPLTAR
+483 GEDIPRTAR
-492 ILCIADVYDA
+492 ILCVADVYDA

-524 DVGGQFDPQLFPLF
+524 DVGHQFDPELFPLF
-538 EAVARKNGPPR
+538 EAVMGRLGPMR
-549 RSSGPF
+549 RELR
-555 ESPTDQLPAAPVPE
+555 ESVPAEPANAPAPAEVPGE
-569 VQGELDDLTGVL
+569 VDDLTGVL
-581 VRRAFLDAANST
+581 VRRAFLDAANNT
-593 LVRRRP
+593 LVRRRGT
-599 NDPASALLVIDVD
+599 DPASALLVIDVD

-623 LQGDDVLKS
+623 LQGDDVLKA
-632 VVALLKRGVRG
+632 VVSLLKRGVRT

-657 LLPRTTIET
+657 LLPRTTMDT
-666 AREVADRLRQSVE
+666 AREVADRLRTAVE
-679 RERIALRGSPSETVS
+679 RERVPLRGTPSETVS
-694 VTLSIGVASA
+694 VTLSIGVATA
-704 EQSDHVEAVFA
+704 EHADHIEAVFA
-715 SADRALYDA
+715 AADRALYEA
-724 KRAGRNSVAVA
+724 KRAGRNAVA
-735 GTSSEAAQP
+735 LAGTATEASQP

-823 ILSSIKQRVNAPGR
+823 ILSAIKQRVNAPGR

-850 EGSEPTS
+850 DGSEPRPES
-857 QSTGSKYALYEEI
+857 VGSKYALYEEI

-900 LEHLAPQLD
+900 LEHLVPQLD
-909 SDHILICLT
+909 QDHILICLT

-938 ERFSEM
+938 ERFGEI

-955 QWLTAASRGQ
+955 QWLAAASRGQ

-986 VQVLRALVEEGDI
+986 VQVLRALVEEGEI

-1030 LSERT
+1030 LSEGT
-1035 RAILTTAAV
+1035 RNILTTAAV
-1044 IGRLFDIDLALAA
+1044 IGRLFDVDLALAA
-1057 GAGTEDELLDA
+1057 GAGTEDELLDV
-1068 IDEALAAA
+1068 IDEAVAAA

-1087 YTFTHTLLLD
+1087 YAFTHTLLLD
-1097 AIKETANPRRLKRIH
+1097 AIKNTANPRRLKRIH
-1112 HAVGEALEQRNSNAI
+1112 HAVGEALEKRNSNAI
-1127 AELASHFDQAGV
+1127 AELAGHFDQAGV
-1139 SEKAYR
+1139 TEKAYR
-1145 YAMQAGESA
+1145 YAMQAGASA
-1154 TSVYAHDEA
+1154 TNVYAHDEA

-1171 RHAATP
+1171 RNAATAT
-1177 NEKLEAFLGAAK
+1177 ERLDAFIGAAK
-1189 IAEVSGRYA
+1189 VAEVSNRYA
-1198 DAVELCN
+1198 EAMEICK
-1205 TALAQVA
+1205 TALATVQD
-1212 SDVTP
+1212 DVTP
-1217 RERLPLEILHQRV
+1217 KEKLPLLILYERV
-1230 QSLLGKPLT
+1230 QTLLGKPLT
-1239 QTLEAYQGLLK
+1239 QTLEAYQSLLK
-1250 QAEEMQLDKERV
+1250 RAEEMDMQKERV
-1262 SLLTMLSTTYGNL
+1262 SLLTMLSTTYGSL
-1275 GDPMTAQRLA
+1275 GDPATAQRLA
-1285 RESADL
+1285 RESAEM

-1298 RLLAQA
+1298 LLHAHALMRL
-1304 LNRVG
+1304 G
-1309 WTLFELGSEEAIVFY
+1309 WTLFELGSEESIVFY
-1324 RRAQEICSELDDRH
+1324 RRAQEICSEIDDRH
-1338 GYVRSQIS
+1338 GFVRCQIS
-1346 IGVSYSKMGNS
+1346 IGISYSKVGNM
-1357 AAAIEAF
+1357 AAAIDAF

-1372 QAGAPDWAGVG
+1372 QAGAPDWAGVA
-1383 ALNLGVLFMWSGR
+1383 ALNLGVLFMWTGR

-1419 RVATVYNMGHL
+1419 RVATVYNMAHL
-1430 ARDSGDPTRA
+1430 ARETGDPTRA
-1440 LELYEEAASSARRV
+1440 LELYEEAATSARRL
-1454 GQLDMEIGAIAGA
+1454 GQLDMEIGALAGA

-1482 AARNAETMVGERF
+1482 AARNAETMVGDRF

-1517 RREEAEQRFRTA
+1517 RRDEAEQRFRTA

-1536 DARCAAWIA
+1536 DARCASWLA
-1545 AECAPALIA
+1545 AECAPSLIA
-1554 AGADIWDFVKRFSQ
+1554 AGADVWDFVRRFS
-1568 LAEDMGYTSLATRFR
+1568 ARADDMGYTALATRFR
-1583 SLLARHDRSSGER
+1583 SLLARHGRSSGPA
-1596 RALGA
+1596 RAMGA